1 MLIPLDEHH
10 LLVFWV
16 QVASLVLLARL
27 LGWGMRRIGMPG
39 IIGELTAGVILG
51 PSIFGNVWP
60 EGFEWYLPGEEL
72 QSGAILAVGWVGLA
86 FLLVVTGFETDLGL
100 ITKLGKSAAY
110 VTSGSLIFPV
120 FGGILLGA
128 TLPDYFFDLDKHP
141 RIVFLL
147 FIMLAVSVSSL
158 AVVAKILGDLGLM
171 RRDFGQIT
179 VAAGMANDII
189 GWVMLGIFSGLAA
202 SGRFDPFDLLTTV
215 GGLTIFIIFAFTVG
229 QKIIDVWL
237 RRMRRTQNPARGS
250 LTVLFTAALLFAI
263 TTQYIGIEAVLG
275 TFVAGVILNRSRF
288 FDHRALEFIE
298 YITVGFFAPLFFAL
312 AGLRVDLSELG
323 DTNTLIWAIVILAVA
338 MGMKFF
344 GTYWG
349 ALLADRTNRGA
360 LALGAGLNAR
370 GALEIVI
377 ATVALDLGVFNQT
390 SYTVIVLVPI
400 VTSLFASVALR
411 LIVRGWRGDP
421 GEIERLEREEALQE
435 NLLVNTSRILLP
447 SRGGRASIGA
457 AQVMQFAWP
466 LEAGATIFTVNQS
479 QGRLLTRFLRGGER
493 GDTRDRRQ
501 QLSRDLSEIDVTP
514 LLNVFYERKVE
525 HRTVRSPDVVDAI
538 VSESQ
543 LGYGVIGLGVAKNED
558 GVLSISSMA
567 EELLTVS
574 TLPILIVRPPSD
586 RHPAAFSRVL
596 VPASAR
602 STTRMACE
610 VAFSISSQLGT
621 QVTLAHIIEEKPA
634 RGAKKRSGS
643 ERASAGFLFPDL
655 RFHHG
660 GRRRSAD
667 SKSATAGHREVHQGE
682 EILDKTLMLAQEM
695 GVEARSVVHHSSTA
709 AEGIL
714 EVGETEEADLI
725 ILGAQLRRVN
735 NRLFLGHT
743 TEQVL
748 QESPNTV
755 VVVLTP
761 FDL

>member
-10 LLVFWV
+10 LLVFWI
-16 QVASLVLLARL
+16 QVASLVILARL

-39 IIGELTAGVILG
+39 IIGELAAGVILG
-51 PSIFGNVWP
+51 PSIFGKVWP
-60 EGFEWYLPGEEL
+60 DGFEWYLPGEEL
-72 QSGAILAVGWVGLA
+72 QSGALLAVGWVGLA

-100 ITKLGKSAAY
+100 ITKLGRPAVH
-110 VTSGSLIFPV
+110 VTVGSMLLPL
-120 FGGILLGA
+120 FGGIVLGGA
-128 TLPDYFFDLDKHP
+128 LPDSFLIAGEHP
-141 RIVFLL
+141 RIVFVL

-179 VAAGMANDII
+179 VAAGMANDVV

-202 SGRFDPFDLLTTV
+202 SGQFDPLDLLTTV
-215 GGLTIFIIFAFTVG
+215 GGLALFSVFAFTLG
-229 QKIIDVWL
+229 QKIVNMWL
-237 RRMRRTQNPARGS
+237 RRMRRTQNPSSGS
-250 LTVLFTAALLFAI
+250 LTVLFVTSLLFAVA
-263 TTQYIGIEAVLG
+263 TQYIGVEAVLG
-275 TFVAGVILNRSRF
+275 TFVAGVVLNRSRF

-312 AGLRVDLSELG
+312 AGLRVNLDALG
-323 DTNTLIWAIVILAVA
+323 NTNTLTWAIVVILVA
-338 MGMKFF
+338 MGLKFI

-349 ALLADRTNRGA
+349 ALLAERTNRGA

-377 ATVALDLGVFNQT
+377 ATVALDLSVFNET

-400 VTSLFASVALR
+400 VTSLFASIALR

-421 GEIERLEREEALQE
+421 GEIERLEREEALSG

-447 SRGGRASIGA
+447 TRGGRASIGA

-479 QGRLLTRFLRGGER
+479 QGRLLSRFLRGGGSGR
-493 GDTRDRRQ
+493 ASDSRQ
-501 QLSRDLSEIDVTP
+501 QPVRDLSEIDVTP
-514 LLNVFYERKVE
+514 IRNVLYEREVE

-543 LGYGVIGLGVAKNED
+543 LGYGVIGLGVARNEE

-567 EELLTVS
+567 EELLAVS

-596 VPASAR
+596 VPAAAR
-602 STTRMACE
+602 PTTRMACE
-610 VAFSISSQLGT
+610 VAFSISAQLGT
-621 QVTLAHIIEEKPA
+621 QVTLAYIVEEKSA
-634 RGAKKRSGS
+634 AGSRRRSAS
-643 ERASAGFLFPDL
+643 ERSPAGFLFPDL
-655 RFHHG
+655 RSQHRS
-660 GRRRSAD
+660 RRRSAARG
-667 SKSATAGHREVHQGE
+667 SSTAREVQQGE
-682 EILDKTLMLAQEM
+682 EILEKTLMLAQEM
-695 GVEARSVVHHSSTA
+695 GVEASRVVHHAPTA

-714 EVGETEEADLI
+714 AAGEAEEADLI
-725 ILGAQLRRVN
+725 ILGTQLRRVN
-735 NRLFLGHT
+735 NRLFLGT
-743 TEQVL
+743 TAEQVL
-748 QESPNTV
+748 QESPATV
-755 VVVLTP
+755 AVVLTP

>member
-10 LLVFWV
+10 LLVFWI
-16 QVASLVLLARL
+16 QVASLVILARL

-39 IIGELTAGVILG
+39 IIGELAAGVILG
-51 PSIFGNVWP
+51 PSIFGKVWP

-72 QSGAILAVGWVGLA
+72 QSGALLAVGWVGLA

-100 ITKLGKSAAY
+100 ITKLGRPAVH
-110 VTSGSLIFPV
+110 VTVGSMLLPL
-120 FGGILLGA
+120 FGGIVLGGA
-128 TLPDYFFDLDKHP
+128 LPDSFLVAGEHP
-141 RIVFLL
+141 RIVFVL

-179 VAAGMANDII
+179 VAAGMANDVV

-202 SGRFDPFDLLTTV
+202 SGQFDPVDLLTTV
-215 GGLTIFIIFAFTVG
+215 GGLALFSVFAFTLG
-229 QKIIDVWL
+229 QKIVNMWL
-237 RRMRRTQNPARGS
+237 RRMRRTQNPASGS
-250 LTVLFTAALLFAI
+250 LTVLFVTSLLFAVA
-263 TTQYIGIEAVLG
+263 TQYIGVEAVLG
-275 TFVAGVILNRSRF
+275 TFVAGVVLNRSRF

-312 AGLRVDLSELG
+312 AGLRVNLDALG
-323 DTNTLIWAIVILAVA
+323 NTNTLTWAIVVILVA
-338 MGMKFF
+338 MGLKFI

-349 ALLADRTNRGA
+349 ALLAERTNRGA

-377 ATVALDLGVFNQT
+377 ATVALDLSVFNET

-400 VTSLFASVALR
+400 VTSLFASIALR

-421 GEIERLEREEALQE
+421 GEIERLEREEALSE

-447 SRGGRASIGA
+447 TRGGRASIGA
-457 AQVMQFAWP
+457 AQVIQFAWP

-479 QGRLLTRFLRGGER
+479 QGRLLSRFLRGGGSSR
-493 GDTRDRRQ
+493 ASDSRQ
-501 QLSRDLSEIDVTP
+501 QPVRDLSEIDVTP
-514 LLNVFYERKVE
+514 LRNVLYEREVE

-543 LGYGVIGLGVAKNED
+543 LGYGVIGLGVARNEE

-567 EELLTVS
+567 EELLAVS
-574 TLPILIVRPPSD
+574 TLPILIVRPPGD

-596 VPASAR
+596 VPAAAKP
-602 STTRMACE
+602 TTRMACE
-610 VAFSISSQLGT
+610 VAFSISAQLGT
-621 QVTLAHIIEEKPA
+621 QVTLAYIVEEKSA
-634 RGAKKRSGS
+634 RGSRRRSGS
-643 ERASAGFLFPDL
+643 ERSTTGFLFPEF
-655 RFHHG
+655 RQQHG
-660 GRRRSAD
+660 SRRRSAARG
-667 SKSATAGHREVHQGE
+667 SSTAREVQQGE
-682 EILDKTLMLAQEM
+682 EILEKTLMLAQEM
-695 GVEARSVVHHSSTA
+695 GVEANRVVHHAATA

-714 EVGETEEADLI
+714 AAGEAEEADLI
-725 ILGAQLRRVN
+725 ILGTQLRRVN
-735 NRLFLGHT
+735 NRLFLGT
-743 TEQVL
+743 TAEQVL
-748 QESPNTV
+748 QESPATV
-755 VVVLTP
+755 AVVLTP

>member
-16 QVASLVLLARL
+16 QVASLVILARM

-39 IIGELTAGVILG
+39 IIGELAAGVILG
-51 PSIFGNVWP
+51 PSIFGKVWP

-72 QSGAILAVGWVGLA
+72 QSGALLAVGWVGLA

-100 ITKLGKSAAY
+100 ITKLGRPAVH
-110 VTSGSLIFPV
+110 VTVGSMLLPL
-120 FGGILLGA
+120 FGGIVLGGA
-128 TLPDYFFDLDKHP
+128 LPDSFLVEGEHP
-141 RIVFLL
+141 RIVFVL

-179 VAAGMANDII
+179 VAAGMANDVV

-202 SGRFDPFDLLTTV
+202 SGQFDPLDLLTTV
-215 GGLTIFIIFAFTVG
+215 GGLALFSVFAFTLG
-229 QKIIDVWL
+229 QKIVNMWL
-237 RRMRRTQNPARGS
+237 RRMRRTQNPASGS
-250 LTVLFTAALLFAI
+250 LTVLFVTSLLFAVA
-263 TTQYIGIEAVLG
+263 TQYIGVEAVLG
-275 TFVAGVILNRSRF
+275 TFVAGVVLNRSRF

-312 AGLRVDLSELG
+312 AGLRVNLDALG
-323 DTNTLIWAIVILAVA
+323 NTNTLTWAIVVILVA
-338 MGMKFF
+338 MGLKFI

-349 ALLADRTNRGA
+349 ALLAERTNRGA

-377 ATVALDLGVFNQT
+377 ATVALDLSVFNET

-400 VTSLFASVALR
+400 VTSLFASIALR

-421 GEIERLEREEALQE
+421 GEIERLEREEALSE

-447 SRGGRASIGA
+447 TRGGRASIGA

-479 QGRLLTRFLRGGER
+479 QGRLLSRFLRGGGSSR
-493 GDTRDRRQ
+493 ASDSRQ
-501 QLSRDLSEIDVTP
+501 QPVRDLSEIDVTP
-514 LLNVFYERKVE
+514 IRNVLYEREVE

-543 LGYGVIGLGVAKNED
+543 LGYGVIGLGVARNEE

-567 EELLTVS
+567 EELLAVS
-574 TLPILIVRPPSD
+574 TLPILIVRPPGD

-596 VPASAR
+596 VPAAAR
-602 STTRMACE
+602 PTTRMACE
-610 VAFSISSQLGT
+610 VAFSISAQLGT
-621 QVTLAHIIEEKPA
+621 QVTLAYIVEEKSA
-634 RGAKKRSGS
+634 AGSRRRSTS
-643 ERASAGFLFPDL
+643 ERSPAGFLFPDL
-655 RFHHG
+655 RSQQRA
-660 GRRRSAD
+660 RRRSAARG
-667 SKSATAGHREVHQGE
+667 SSTAREVQQGE
-682 EILDKTLMLAQEM
+682 EILEKTLMLAQEM
-695 GVEARSVVHHSSTA
+695 GVEANRVVHHAATA

-714 EVGETEEADLI
+714 AAGEAEEADLI
-725 ILGAQLRRVN
+725 ILGTQLRRVN
-735 NRLFLGHT
+735 NRLFLG
-743 TEQVL
+743 
-748 QESPNTV
+748 
-755 VVVLTP
+755 
-761 FDL
+761 DYG

>member
-16 QVASLVLLARL
+16 QVASLVILARM

-39 IIGELTAGVILG
+39 IIGELAAGVILG
-51 PSIFGNVWP
+51 PSIFGKVWP

-72 QSGAILAVGWVGLA
+72 QSGALLAVGWVGLA

-100 ITKLGKSAAY
+100 ITKLGRPAVH
-110 VTSGSLIFPV
+110 VTVGSMLLPL
-120 FGGILLGA
+120 FGGIVLGGA
-128 TLPDYFFDLDKHP
+128 LPDSFLVEGEHP
-141 RIVFLL
+141 RIVFVL

-179 VAAGMANDII
+179 VAAGMANDVV

-202 SGRFDPFDLLTTV
+202 SGQFDPLDLLTTV
-215 GGLTIFIIFAFTVG
+215 GGLALFSVFAFTLG
-229 QKIIDVWL
+229 QKIVNIWL
-237 RRMRRTQNPARGS
+237 RRMRRTQNPASGS
-250 LTVLFTAALLFAI
+250 LTVLFVTSLLFAVA
-263 TTQYIGIEAVLG
+263 TQYIGVEAVLG
-275 TFVAGVILNRSRF
+275 TFVAGVVLNRSRF

-312 AGLRVDLSELG
+312 AGLRVNLDALG
-323 DTNTLIWAIVILAVA
+323 NTNTLTWAIVVILVA
-338 MGMKFF
+338 MGLKFI

-349 ALLADRTNRGA
+349 ALLAERTNRGA

-377 ATVALDLGVFNQT
+377 ATVALDLSVFNET

-400 VTSLFASVALR
+400 VTSLFASIALR

-421 GEIERLEREEALQE
+421 GEIERLEREEALSE

-447 SRGGRASIGA
+447 TRGGRASIGA
-457 AQVMQFAWP
+457 AQVIQFAWP

-479 QGRLLTRFLRGGER
+479 QGRLLSRFLRGGGSSR
-493 GDTRDRRQ
+493 ASDSRQ
-501 QLSRDLSEIDVTP
+501 QPVRDLSEIDVTP
-514 LLNVFYERKVE
+514 LRNVLYEREVE

-543 LGYGVIGLGVAKNED
+543 LGYGVIGLGVARNEE

-567 EELLTVS
+567 EELLAVS
-574 TLPILIVRPPSD
+574 TLPILIVRPPGD

-596 VPASAR
+596 VPAAAKP
-602 STTRMACE
+602 TTRMACE
-610 VAFSISSQLGT
+610 VAFSISAQLGT
-621 QVTLAHIIEEKPA
+621 QVTLAYIVEEKSA
-634 RGAKKRSGS
+634 RGSRRRSGS
-643 ERASAGFLFPDL
+643 ERSTTGFLFPEF
-655 RFHHG
+655 RQQHG
-660 GRRRSAD
+660 SRRRSAARG
-667 SKSATAGHREVHQGE
+667 SSTAREVQQGE
-682 EILDKTLMLAQEM
+682 EILEKTLMLAQEM
-695 GVEARSVVHHSSTA
+695 GVEANRVVHHAATA

-714 EVGETEEADLI
+714 AAGEAEEADLI
-725 ILGAQLRRVN
+725 ILGTQLRRVN
-735 NRLFLGHT
+735 NRLFLGT
-743 TEQVL
+743 TAEQVL
-748 QESPNTV
+748 QESPATV
-755 VVVLTP
+755 AVVLTP

>member
-16 QVASLVLLARL
+16 QVASLVILARV

-39 IIGELTAGVILG
+39 IIGELAAGVILG
-51 PSIFGNVWP
+51 PSIFGKVWP

-72 QSGAILAVGWVGLA
+72 QSGALLAVGWVGLA

-100 ITKLGKSAAY
+100 ITKLGRPAVH
-110 VTSGSLIFPV
+110 VTVGSMLLPL
-120 FGGILLGA
+120 FGGIVLGGA
-128 TLPDYFFDLDKHP
+128 LPDSFLVAGEHP
-141 RIVFLL
+141 RIVFVL

-179 VAAGMANDII
+179 VAAGMANDVV

-202 SGRFDPFDLLTTV
+202 SGQFDPVDLLTTV
-215 GGLTIFIIFAFTVG
+215 GGLALFSVFSFTLG
-229 QKIIDVWL
+229 QKIVNIWL
-237 RRMRRTQNPARGS
+237 RRMRRTQNPASGS
-250 LTVLFTAALLFAI
+250 LTVLFVTSLLFAVA
-263 TTQYIGIEAVLG
+263 TQYIGVEAVLG
-275 TFVAGVILNRSRF
+275 TFVAGVVLNRSRF

-312 AGLRVDLSELG
+312 AGLRVNLDALG
-323 DTNTLIWAIVILAVA
+323 NTNTLTWAIVVILVA
-338 MGMKFF
+338 MGLKFI

-349 ALLADRTNRGA
+349 ALLAERTNRGA

-377 ATVALDLGVFNQT
+377 ATVALDLSVFNET

-400 VTSLFASVALR
+400 VTSLFASIALR

-421 GEIERLEREEALQE
+421 GEIERLEREEALSE

-447 SRGGRASIGA
+447 TRGGRASIGA

-479 QGRLLTRFLRGGER
+479 QGRLLSRFLRGGGSGR
-493 GDTRDRRQ
+493 ASDSRQ
-501 QLSRDLSEIDVTP
+501 QPVRDLSEIDVTP
-514 LLNVFYERKVE
+514 IRNVLYEREVE

-543 LGYGVIGLGVAKNED
+543 LGYGVIGLGVARNEE

-567 EELLTVS
+567 EELLAVS
-574 TLPILIVRPPSD
+574 TLPILIVRPPGD

-596 VPASAR
+596 VPAAAR
-602 STTRMACE
+602 PTTRMACE
-610 VAFSISSQLGT
+610 VAFSISAQLGT
-621 QVTLAHIIEEKPA
+621 QVTLAYIVEEKSA
-634 RGAKKRSGS
+634 AGSRRRSTS
-643 ERASAGFLFPDL
+643 ERSPASFLFPDL
-655 RFHHG
+655 RSQQRA
-660 GRRRSAD
+660 RRRSAARG
-667 SKSATAGHREVHQGE
+667 SSTAREVQQGE
-682 EILDKTLMLAQEM
+682 EILEKTLMLAQEM
-695 GVEARSVVHHSSTA
+695 GVEANRVVHHAATA

-714 EVGETEEADLI
+714 AAGEAEEADLI
-725 ILGAQLRRVN
+725 ILGTQLRRVN
-735 NRLFLGHT
+735 NRLFLGT
-743 TEQVL
+743 TAEQVL
-748 QESPNTV
+748 QESPATV
-755 VVVLTP
+755 AVVLTP

>member
-16 QVASLVLLARL
+16 QVASLVILARM

-39 IIGELTAGVILG
+39 IIGELAAGVILG
-51 PSIFGNVWP
+51 PSIFGKVWP

-72 QSGAILAVGWVGLA
+72 QSGALLAVGWVGLA

-100 ITKLGKSAAY
+100 ITKLGRPAVH
-110 VTSGSLIFPV
+110 VTVGSMLLPL
-120 FGGILLGA
+120 FGGIVLGGA
-128 TLPDYFFDLDKHP
+128 LPDSFLVEGEHP
-141 RIVFLL
+141 RIVFVL

-179 VAAGMANDII
+179 VAAGMANDVV

-202 SGRFDPFDLLTTV
+202 SGQFDPLDLLTTV
-215 GGLTIFIIFAFTVG
+215 GGLALFSVFAFTLG
-229 QKIIDVWL
+229 QKIVNIWL
-237 RRMRRTQNPARGS
+237 RRMRRTQNPASGS
-250 LTVLFTAALLFAI
+250 LTVLFVTSLLFAVA
-263 TTQYIGIEAVLG
+263 TQYIGVEAVLG
-275 TFVAGVILNRSRF
+275 TFVAGVVLNRSRF

-312 AGLRVDLSELG
+312 AGLRVNLDALG
-323 DTNTLIWAIVILAVA
+323 NTNTLTWAIVVILVA
-338 MGMKFF
+338 MGLKFI

-349 ALLADRTNRGA
+349 ALLAERTNRGA

-377 ATVALDLGVFNQT
+377 ATVALDLSVFNET

-400 VTSLFASVALR
+400 VTSLFASIALR

-421 GEIERLEREEALQE
+421 GEIERLEREEALSE

-447 SRGGRASIGA
+447 TRGGRASIGA

-479 QGRLLTRFLRGGER
+479 QGRLLSRFLRGGGSGR
-493 GDTRDRRQ
+493 ASDSRQ
-501 QLSRDLSEIDVTP
+501 QPVRDLSEIDVTP
-514 LLNVFYERKVE
+514 LRNVLYEREVE

-543 LGYGVIGLGVAKNED
+543 LGYGVIGLGVARNEE

-567 EELLTVS
+567 EELLAVS
-574 TLPILIVRPPSD
+574 TLPILIVRPPGD
-586 RHPAAFSRVL
+586 RHPAAFSKVL
-596 VPASAR
+596 VPAAAKP
-602 STTRMACE
+602 TTRMACE
-610 VAFSISSQLGT
+610 VAFSISAQLGT
-621 QVTLAHIIEEKPA
+621 QVTLAYIVEEKSA
-634 RGAKKRSGS
+634 RGSRRRSGS
-643 ERASAGFLFPDL
+643 ERSTTGFLFPEF
-655 RFHHG
+655 RQQHG
-660 GRRRSAD
+660 SRRRSAARG
-667 SKSATAGHREVHQGE
+667 SSTAREVQQGE
-682 EILDKTLMLAQEM
+682 EILEKTLMLAQEM
-695 GVEARSVVHHSSTA
+695 GVEANRVVHHAATA

-714 EVGETEEADLI
+714 AAGEAEEADLI
-725 ILGAQLRRVN
+725 ILGTQLRRVN
-735 NRLFLGHT
+735 NRLFLGT
-743 TEQVL
+743 TAEQVL
-748 QESPNTV
+748 QESPATV
-755 VVVLTP
+755 AVVLTP

>member
-16 QVASLVLLARL
+16 QVASLVILARM

-39 IIGELTAGVILG
+39 IIGELAAGVILG
-51 PSIFGNVWP
+51 PSIFGKVWP

-72 QSGAILAVGWVGLA
+72 QSGALLAVGWVGLA

-100 ITKLGKSAAY
+100 ITKLGRPAIH
-110 VTSGSLIFPV
+110 VTVGSMLLPL
-120 FGGILLGA
+120 FGGIVLGGA
-128 TLPDYFFDLDKHP
+128 LPDSFLVAGEHP
-141 RIVFLL
+141 RIVFVL

-179 VAAGMANDII
+179 VAAGMANDVV

-202 SGRFDPFDLLTTV
+202 SGQFDPLDLLTTV
-215 GGLTIFIIFAFTVG
+215 GGLALFSVFAFTLG
-229 QKIIDVWL
+229 QKIVNIWL
-237 RRMRRTQNPARGS
+237 RRMRRTQNPASGS
-250 LTVLFTAALLFAI
+250 LTVLFVTSLLFAVA
-263 TTQYIGIEAVLG
+263 TQYIGVEAVLG
-275 TFVAGVILNRSRF
+275 TFVAGVVLNRSRF

-312 AGLRVDLSELG
+312 AGLRVNLDALG
-323 DTNTLIWAIVILAVA
+323 NTNTLTWAIVVILVA
-338 MGMKFF
+338 MGLKFI

-349 ALLADRTNRGA
+349 ALLAERTNRGA

-377 ATVALDLGVFNQT
+377 ATVALDLSVFNET

-400 VTSLFASVALR
+400 VTSLFASIALR

-421 GEIERLEREEALQE
+421 GEIERLEREEALSE

-447 SRGGRASIGA
+447 TRGGRASIGA

-479 QGRLLTRFLRGGER
+479 QGRLLSRFLRGGGSGR
-493 GDTRDRRQ
+493 ASDSRQ
-501 QLSRDLSEIDVTP
+501 QPVRDLSEIDVTP
-514 LLNVFYERKVE
+514 LRNVLYEREVE

-543 LGYGVIGLGVAKNED
+543 LGYGVIGLGVARNEE

-567 EELLTVS
+567 EELLAVS
-574 TLPILIVRPPSD
+574 TLPILIVRPPGD
-586 RHPAAFSRVL
+586 RHPAAFSKVL
-596 VPASAR
+596 VPAAAKP
-602 STTRMACE
+602 TTRMACE
-610 VAFSISSQLGT
+610 VAFSISAQLGT
-621 QVTLAHIIEEKPA
+621 QVTLAYIVEEKSA
-634 RGAKKRSGS
+634 RGSRRRSGS
-643 ERASAGFLFPDL
+643 ERSTTGFLFPEF
-655 RFHHG
+655 RQQHG
-660 GRRRSAD
+660 SRRRSAARG
-667 SKSATAGHREVHQGE
+667 SSTAREVQQGE
-682 EILDKTLMLAQEM
+682 EILEKTLMLAQEM
-695 GVEARSVVHHSSTA
+695 GVEANRVVHHAATA

-714 EVGETEEADLI
+714 AAGEAEEADLI
-725 ILGAQLRRVN
+725 ILGTQLRRVN
-735 NRLFLGHT
+735 NRLFLGT
-743 TEQVL
+743 TAEQVL
-748 QESPNTV
+748 QESPATV
-755 VVVLTP
+755 AVVLTP

>member
-10 LLVFWV
+10 LLVFWI
-16 QVASLVLLARL
+16 QVASLVILARL

-39 IIGELTAGVILG
+39 IIGELAAGVILG
-51 PSIFGNVWP
+51 PSIFGKVWP

-72 QSGAILAVGWVGLA
+72 QSGALLAVGWVGLA

-100 ITKLGKSAAY
+100 ITKLGRPAIH
-110 VTSGSLIFPV
+110 VTVGSMLLPL
-120 FGGILLGA
+120 FGGIVLGGA
-128 TLPDYFFDLDKHP
+128 LPDSFLVAGEHP
-141 RIVFLL
+141 RIVFVL

-179 VAAGMANDII
+179 VAAGMANDVV

-202 SGRFDPFDLLTTV
+202 SGQFDPVDLLTTV
-215 GGLTIFIIFAFTVG
+215 GGLALFSVFAFTLG
-229 QKIIDVWL
+229 QKIVNMWL
-237 RRMRRTQNPARGS
+237 RRMRRTQNPSSGS
-250 LTVLFTAALLFAI
+250 LTVLFVTSLLFAVA
-263 TTQYIGIEAVLG
+263 TQYIGVEAVLG
-275 TFVAGVILNRSRF
+275 TFVAGVVLNRSRF

-312 AGLRVDLSELG
+312 AGLRVNLDALG
-323 DTNTLIWAIVILAVA
+323 NTNTLTWAIVVILVA
-338 MGMKFF
+338 MGLKFI

-349 ALLADRTNRGA
+349 ALLAERTNRGA

-377 ATVALDLGVFNQT
+377 ATVALDLSVFNET

-400 VTSLFASVALR
+400 VTSLFASIALR

-421 GEIERLEREEALQE
+421 GEIERLEREEALSE

-447 SRGGRASIGA
+447 TRGGRASIGA

-479 QGRLLTRFLRGGER
+479 QGRLLSRFLRGGGSGR
-493 GDTRDRRQ
+493 ASDSRQ
-501 QLSRDLSEIDVTP
+501 QPVRDLSEIDVTP
-514 LLNVFYERKVE
+514 IRNVLYEREVE

-543 LGYGVIGLGVAKNED
+543 LGYGVIGLGVARNEE

-567 EELLTVS
+567 EELLAVS
-574 TLPILIVRPPSD
+574 TLPILIVRPPRD

-596 VPASAR
+596 VPAAAR
-602 STTRMACE
+602 PTTRMACE
-610 VAFSISSQLGT
+610 VAFSISAQLGT
-621 QVTLAHIIEEKPA
+621 QVTLAYIVEEKSA
-634 RGAKKRSGS
+634 AGSRRRSAS
-643 ERASAGFLFPDL
+643 ERSPAGFLFPDL
-655 RFHHG
+655 RSQQRA
-660 GRRRSAD
+660 RRRSAGRG
-667 SKSATAGHREVHQGE
+667 SSTAREVQQGE
-682 EILDKTLMLAQEM
+682 EILEKTLMLAQEM
-695 GVEARSVVHHSSTA
+695 GVEASRVVHHAATA

-714 EVGETEEADLI
+714 AAGEAEEADLI
-725 ILGAQLRRVN
+725 ILGTQLRRVN
-735 NRLFLGHT
+735 NRLFLGT
-743 TEQVL
+743 TAEQVL
-748 QESPNTV
+748 QESPATV
-755 VVVLTP
+755 AVVLTP

>member
-16 QVASLVLLARL
+16 QIASLVILARL

-39 IIGELTAGVILG
+39 IIGELAAGVVLG
-51 PSIFGNVWP
+51 PSIFGKVWP

-72 QSGAILAVGWVGLA
+72 QSGALLAVGWVGLA

-110 VTSGSLIFPV
+110 VTFGSLLFPL
-120 FGGILLGA
+120 FGGIMLGA
-128 TLPDYFFDLDKHP
+128 TLPDTFLMPDEQP
-141 RIVFLL
+141 RIVFVL

-179 VAAGMANDII
+179 VAAGMANDVI

-202 SGRFDPFDLLTTV
+202 SGQFDPLDLLTTV
-215 GGLTIFIIFAFTVG
+215 GGLLIFSVFAFTLG
-229 QKIIDVWL
+229 QKILDAWL
-237 RRMRRTQNPARGS
+237 RRVRRSQNPASGS
-250 LTVLFTAALLFAI
+250 LTILFATALLFAVA
-263 TTQYIGIEAVLG
+263 TQYIGVEAVLG
-275 TFVAGVILNRSRF
+275 TFVAGVVLNRSRF

-312 AGLRVDLSELG
+312 AGLRVNLGELG
-323 DTNTLIWAIVILAVA
+323 NTTTLTWAIVIIAVA
-338 MGMKFF
+338 MGVKFF

-349 ALLADRTNRGA
+349 ALLAERTTRGA

-377 ATVALDLGVFNQT
+377 ATVALDLKVFNET

-411 LIVRGWRGDP
+411 LVVRGWRGDP
-421 GEIERLEREEALQE
+421 GEIERLEREEALSE

-466 LEAGATIFTVNQS
+466 LEAGATILTVNQS

-493 GDTRDRRQ
+493 GDASGKLVRPA
-501 QLSRDLSEIDVTP
+501 LDLSEIDITP
-514 LLNVFYERKVE
+514 LLNVFYERKVD

-543 LGYGVIGLGVAKNED
+543 LGYGVIGLGVAKNEE
-558 GVLSISSMA
+558 GVLAISDMA
-567 EELLTVS
+567 EELLAVS

-586 RHPAAFSRVL
+586 RPPAAFSRVL
-596 VPASAR
+596 VPAAAR
-602 STTRMACE
+602 PTTRMACE
-610 VAFSISSQLGT
+610 VAFSISAQLGT
-621 QVTLAHIIEEKPA
+621 QVTLAHIVEDKPA
-634 RGAKKRSGS
+634 RVARRRS
-643 ERASAGFLFPDL
+643 FPDL
-655 RFHHG
+655 RAQQG
-660 GRRRSAD
+660 ARRRS
-667 SKSATAGHREVHQGE
+667 SAAREASSARDVQQGE
-682 EILDKTLMLAQEM
+682 EILGKTLMLAQEM
-695 GVEARSVVHHSSTA
+695 GVEARSTVHHSSTA

-714 EVGETEEADLI
+714 EAGEAEEADLI

-735 NRLFLGHT
+735 NRLFLGST
-743 TEQVL
+743 AEQVL
-748 QESPNTV
+748 QESPATV
-755 VVVLTP
+755 AVVLTP

>member
-16 QVASLVLLARL
+16 QVASLVILARV

-39 IIGELTAGVILG
+39 IIGELAAGVILG
-51 PSIFGNVWP
+51 PSIFGKVWP

-72 QSGAILAVGWVGLA
+72 QSGALLAVGWVGLA

-100 ITKLGKSAAY
+100 ITKLGRPAVH
-110 VTSGSLIFPV
+110 VTVGSMLLPL
-120 FGGILLGA
+120 FGGIVLGGA
-128 TLPDYFFDLDKHP
+128 LPNSFLVAGEHP
-141 RIVFLL
+141 RIVFVL

-179 VAAGMANDII
+179 VAAGMANDVV

-202 SGRFDPFDLLTTV
+202 SGQFDPLDLLTTV
-215 GGLTIFIIFAFTVG
+215 GGLALFSVFAFTLG
-229 QKIIDVWL
+229 QKIVNMWL
-237 RRMRRTQNPARGS
+237 RRMRRTQNPSSGS
-250 LTVLFTAALLFAI
+250 LTVLFVTSLLFAVA
-263 TTQYIGIEAVLG
+263 TQYIGVEAVLG
-275 TFVAGVILNRSRF
+275 TFVAGVVLNRSRF

-312 AGLRVDLSELG
+312 AGLRVNLDALG
-323 DTNTLIWAIVILAVA
+323 NTNTLTWAIVVILVA
-338 MGMKFF
+338 MGLKFI

-349 ALLADRTNRGA
+349 ALLAERTNRGA

-377 ATVALDLGVFNQT
+377 ATVALDLSVFNET

-400 VTSLFASVALR
+400 VTSLFASIALR

-421 GEIERLEREEALQE
+421 GEIERLEREEALSE

-447 SRGGRASIGA
+447 TRGGRASIGA

-479 QGRLLTRFLRGGER
+479 QGRLLSRFLRGGGSGR
-493 GDTRDRRQ
+493 ASDSRQ
-501 QLSRDLSEIDVTP
+501 QPVRDLSEIDVTP
-514 LLNVFYERKVE
+514 LRNVLYEREVE

-543 LGYGVIGLGVAKNED
+543 LGYGVIGLGVARNEE

-567 EELLTVS
+567 EELLAVS
-574 TLPILIVRPPSD
+574 TLPILIVRPPGD
-586 RHPAAFSRVL
+586 RHPAAFSKVL
-596 VPASAR
+596 VPAAAR
-602 STTRMACE
+602 PATRMACE
-610 VAFSISSQLGT
+610 VAFSISAQLGT
-621 QVTLAHIIEEKPA
+621 QVTLAYIVEEKSA
-634 RGAKKRSGS
+634 AGSRRRSAS
-643 ERASAGFLFPDL
+643 ERSPAGFLFPDL
-655 RFHHG
+655 LSQHRA
-660 GRRRSAD
+660 RRRSAARG
-667 SKSATAGHREVHQGE
+667 SNTAREVQQGE
-682 EILDKTLMLAQEM
+682 EILEKTLMLAQEM
-695 GVEARSVVHHSSTA
+695 GVEANRVVHHAATA

-714 EVGETEEADLI
+714 AAGEAEEADLI
-725 ILGAQLRRVN
+725 ILGTQLRRVN
-735 NRLFLGHT
+735 NRLFLGT
-743 TEQVL
+743 TAEQVL
-748 QESPNTV
+748 QESPATV
-755 VVVLTP
+755 AVVLTP

>member
-10 LLVFWV
+10 LLVFWI
-16 QVASLVLLARL
+16 QVASLVILARL

-39 IIGELTAGVILG
+39 IIGELAAGVILG
-51 PSIFGNVWP
+51 PSIFGKVWP

-72 QSGAILAVGWVGLA
+72 QSGALLAVGWVGLA

-100 ITKLGKSAAY
+100 ITKLGRPAIH
-110 VTSGSLIFPV
+110 VTVGSMLLPL
-120 FGGILLGA
+120 FGGIVLGGA
-128 TLPDYFFDLDKHP
+128 LPDSFLVAGEHP
-141 RIVFLL
+141 RIVFVL

-179 VAAGMANDII
+179 VAAGMANDVV

-202 SGRFDPFDLLTTV
+202 SGQFDPLDLLTTV
-215 GGLTIFIIFAFTVG
+215 GGLALFSVFAFTLG
-229 QKIIDVWL
+229 QKIVNMWL
-237 RRMRRTQNPARGS
+237 RRMRRTQNPASGS
-250 LTVLFTAALLFAI
+250 LTVLFVTSLLFAVA
-263 TTQYIGIEAVLG
+263 TQYIGVEAVLG
-275 TFVAGVILNRSRF
+275 TFVAGVVLNRSRF

-312 AGLRVDLSELG
+312 AGLRVNLDALG
-323 DTNTLIWAIVILAVA
+323 NTNTLTWAIVVILVA
-338 MGMKFF
+338 MGLKFI

-349 ALLADRTNRGA
+349 ALLAERTNRGA

-377 ATVALDLGVFNQT
+377 ATVALDLSVFNET

-400 VTSLFASVALR
+400 VTSLFASIALR

-421 GEIERLEREEALQE
+421 GEIERLEREEALSE

-447 SRGGRASIGA
+447 TRGGRASIGA
-457 AQVMQFAWP
+457 AQVIQFAWP

-479 QGRLLTRFLRGGER
+479 QGRLLSRFLRGGGSGR
-493 GDTRDRRQ
+493 ASDSRQ
-501 QLSRDLSEIDVTP
+501 QPVRDLSEIDVTP
-514 LLNVFYERKVE
+514 LRNVLYEREVE

-543 LGYGVIGLGVAKNED
+543 LGYGVIGLGVARNEE

-567 EELLTVS
+567 EELLAVS
-574 TLPILIVRPPSD
+574 TLPILIVRPPGD

-596 VPASAR
+596 VPAAAKP
-602 STTRMACE
+602 TTRMACE
-610 VAFSISSQLGT
+610 VAFSISAQLGT
-621 QVTLAHIIEEKPA
+621 QVTLAYIVEEKSA
-634 RGAKKRSGS
+634 RGSRRRSGS
-643 ERASAGFLFPDL
+643 ERSTTGFLFPEF
-655 RFHHG
+655 RQQHG
-660 GRRRSAD
+660 SRRRSAARG
-667 SKSATAGHREVHQGE
+667 SSTAREVQQGE
-682 EILDKTLMLAQEM
+682 EILEKTLMLAQEM
-695 GVEARSVVHHSSTA
+695 GVEANRVVHHAATA

-714 EVGETEEADLI
+714 AAGEAEEADLI
-725 ILGAQLRRVN
+725 ILGTQLRRVN
-735 NRLFLGHT
+735 NRLFLGT
-743 TEQVL
+743 TAEQVL
-748 QESPNTV
+748 QESPATV
-755 VVVLTP
+755 AVVLTP

>member
-16 QVASLVLLARL
+16 QVASLVILARM

-39 IIGELTAGVILG
+39 IIGELAAGVILG
-51 PSIFGNVWP
+51 PSIFGKVWP

-72 QSGAILAVGWVGLA
+72 QSGALLAVGWVGLA

-100 ITKLGKSAAY
+100 ITKLGRPAVH
-110 VTSGSLIFPV
+110 VTVGSMLLPL
-120 FGGILLGA
+120 FGGIVLGGA
-128 TLPDYFFDLDKHP
+128 LPDSFLVAGEHP
-141 RIVFLL
+141 RIVFVL

-179 VAAGMANDII
+179 VAAGMANDVV

-202 SGRFDPFDLLTTV
+202 SGQFDPLDLLTTV
-215 GGLTIFIIFAFTVG
+215 GGLALFSVFAFTLG
-229 QKIIDVWL
+229 QKIVNIWL
-237 RRMRRTQNPARGS
+237 RRMRRTQNPASGS
-250 LTVLFTAALLFAI
+250 LTVLFVTSLLFAVA
-263 TTQYIGIEAVLG
+263 TQYIGVEAVLG
-275 TFVAGVILNRSRF
+275 TFVAGVVLNRSRF

-312 AGLRVDLSELG
+312 AGLRVNLDALG
-323 DTNTLIWAIVILAVA
+323 NTNTLTWAIVVILVA
-338 MGMKFF
+338 MGLKFI

-349 ALLADRTNRGA
+349 ALLAERTNRGA

-377 ATVALDLGVFNQT
+377 ATVALDLSVFNET

-400 VTSLFASVALR
+400 VTSLFASIALR

-421 GEIERLEREEALQE
+421 GEIERLEREEALSE

-447 SRGGRASIGA
+447 TRGGRASIGA

-479 QGRLLTRFLRGGER
+479 QGRLLSRFLRGGGSSR
-493 GDTRDRRQ
+493 ASDSRQ
-501 QLSRDLSEIDVTP
+501 QPVRDLSEIDVTP
-514 LLNVFYERKVE
+514 IRNVLYEREVE

-543 LGYGVIGLGVAKNED
+543 LGYGVIGLGVARNEE

-567 EELLTVS
+567 EELLAVS
-574 TLPILIVRPPSD
+574 TLPILIVRPPGD

-596 VPASAR
+596 VPAAAR
-602 STTRMACE
+602 PTTRMACE
-610 VAFSISSQLGT
+610 VAFSISAQLGT
-621 QVTLAHIIEEKPA
+621 QVTLAYIVEEKSA
-634 RGAKKRSGS
+634 AGSRRRSTS
-643 ERASAGFLFPDL
+643 ERSPAGFLFPDL
-655 RFHHG
+655 RSQQRA
-660 GRRRSAD
+660 RRRSAARG
-667 SKSATAGHREVHQGE
+667 SSTAREVQQGE
-682 EILDKTLMLAQEM
+682 EILEKTLMLAQEM
-695 GVEARSVVHHSSTA
+695 GVEANRVVHHAATA

-714 EVGETEEADLI
+714 AAGEAEEADLI
-725 ILGAQLRRVN
+725 ILGTQLRRVN
-735 NRLFLGHT
+735 NRLFLGT
-743 TEQVL
+743 TAEQVL
-748 QESPNTV
+748 QESPATV
-755 VVVLTP
+755 AVVLTP

>member
-16 QVASLVLLARL
+16 QVASLVILARM

-39 IIGELTAGVILG
+39 IIGELAAGVILG
-51 PSIFGNVWP
+51 PSIFGKVWP

-72 QSGAILAVGWVGLA
+72 QSGALLAVGWVGLA

-100 ITKLGKSAAY
+100 ITKLGRPAVH
-110 VTSGSLIFPV
+110 VTVGSMLLPL
-120 FGGILLGA
+120 FGGIVLGGA
-128 TLPDYFFDLDKHP
+128 LPDSFLVEGEHP
-141 RIVFLL
+141 RIVFVL

-179 VAAGMANDII
+179 VAAGMANDVV

-202 SGRFDPFDLLTTV
+202 SGQFDPVDLLTTV
-215 GGLTIFIIFAFTVG
+215 GGLALFSVFAFTLG
-229 QKIIDVWL
+229 QKIVNMWL
-237 RRMRRTQNPARGS
+237 RRMRRTQNPASGS
-250 LTVLFTAALLFAI
+250 LTVLFVTSLLFAVA
-263 TTQYIGIEAVLG
+263 TQYIGVEAVLG
-275 TFVAGVILNRSRF
+275 TFVAGVVLNRSRF

-312 AGLRVDLSELG
+312 AGLRVNLDALG
-323 DTNTLIWAIVILAVA
+323 NTNTLTWAIVVILVA
-338 MGMKFF
+338 MGLKFI

-349 ALLADRTNRGA
+349 ALLAERTNRGA

-377 ATVALDLGVFNQT
+377 ATVALDLSVFNET

-400 VTSLFASVALR
+400 VTSLFASIALR

-421 GEIERLEREEALQE
+421 GEIERLEREEALSE

-447 SRGGRASIGA
+447 TRGGRASIGA
-457 AQVMQFAWP
+457 AQVIQFAWP

-479 QGRLLTRFLRGGER
+479 QGRLLSRFLRGGGSGR
-493 GDTRDRRQ
+493 ASDSRQ
-501 QLSRDLSEIDVTP
+501 QPVRDLSEIDVTP
-514 LLNVFYERKVE
+514 LRNVLYEREVE

-543 LGYGVIGLGVAKNED
+543 LGYGVIGLGVARNEE

-567 EELLTVS
+567 EELLAVS
-574 TLPILIVRPPSD
+574 TLPILIVRPPGD

-596 VPASAR
+596 VPAAAKP
-602 STTRMACE
+602 TTRMACE
-610 VAFSISSQLGT
+610 VAFSISAQLGT
-621 QVTLAHIIEEKPA
+621 QVTLAYIVEEKSA
-634 RGAKKRSGS
+634 RGSRRRSGS
-643 ERASAGFLFPDL
+643 ERSTTGFLFPEF
-655 RFHHG
+655 RQQHG
-660 GRRRSAD
+660 SRRRSAARG
-667 SKSATAGHREVHQGE
+667 SSTAREVQQGE
-682 EILDKTLMLAQEM
+682 EILEKTLMLAQEM
-695 GVEARSVVHHSSTA
+695 GVEANRVVHHAATA

-714 EVGETEEADLI
+714 AAGEAEEADLI
-725 ILGAQLRRVN
+725 ILGTQLRRVN
-735 NRLFLGHT
+735 NRLFLGT
-743 TEQVL
+743 TAEQVL
-748 QESPNTV
+748 QESPATV
-755 VVVLTP
+755 AVVLTP

>member
-16 QVASLVLLARL
+16 QVASLVILARM

-39 IIGELTAGVILG
+39 IIGELAAGVILG
-51 PSIFGNVWP
+51 PSIFGKVWP

-72 QSGAILAVGWVGLA
+72 QSGALLAVGWVGLA

-100 ITKLGKSAAY
+100 ITKLGRPAVH
-110 VTSGSLIFPV
+110 VTVGSMLLPL
-120 FGGILLGA
+120 FGGIVLGGA
-128 TLPDYFFDLDKHP
+128 LPDSFLVEGEHP
-141 RIVFLL
+141 RIVFVL

-179 VAAGMANDII
+179 VAAGMANDVV

-202 SGRFDPFDLLTTV
+202 SGQFDPLDLLTTV
-215 GGLTIFIIFAFTVG
+215 GGLALFSVFAFTLG
-229 QKIIDVWL
+229 QKIVNMWL
-237 RRMRRTQNPARGS
+237 RRMRRTQNPSSGS
-250 LTVLFTAALLFAI
+250 LTVLFVTSLLFAVA
-263 TTQYIGIEAVLG
+263 TQYIGVEAVLG
-275 TFVAGVILNRSRF
+275 TFVAGVVLNRSRF

-312 AGLRVDLSELG
+312 AGLRVNLDALG
-323 DTNTLIWAIVILAVA
+323 NTNTLTWAIVVILVA
-338 MGMKFF
+338 MGLKFI

-349 ALLADRTNRGA
+349 ALLAERTNRGA

-377 ATVALDLGVFNQT
+377 ATVALDLSVFNET

-400 VTSLFASVALR
+400 VTSLFASIALR

-421 GEIERLEREEALQE
+421 GEIERLEREEALSE

-447 SRGGRASIGA
+447 TRGGRASIGA

-479 QGRLLTRFLRGGER
+479 QGRLLSRFLRGGGSGR
-493 GDTRDRRQ
+493 ASDSRQ
-501 QLSRDLSEIDVTP
+501 QPVRDLSEIDVTP
-514 LLNVFYERKVE
+514 IRNVLYEREVE

-543 LGYGVIGLGVAKNED
+543 LGYGVIGLGVARNEE

-567 EELLTVS
+567 EELLAVS
-574 TLPILIVRPPSD
+574 TLPILIVRPPGD

-596 VPASAR
+596 VPAAAR
-602 STTRMACE
+602 PTTRMACE
-610 VAFSISSQLGT
+610 VAFSISAQLGT
-621 QVTLAHIIEEKPA
+621 QVTLAYIVEEKSA
-634 RGAKKRSGS
+634 AGSRRRSTS
-643 ERASAGFLFPDL
+643 ERSPAGFLFPDL
-655 RFHHG
+655 RSQQRA
-660 GRRRSAD
+660 RRRSAARG
-667 SKSATAGHREVHQGE
+667 SSTAREVQQGE
-682 EILDKTLMLAQEM
+682 EILEKTLMLAQEM
-695 GVEARSVVHHSSTA
+695 GVEANRVVHHAATA

-714 EVGETEEADLI
+714 AAGEAEEADLI
-725 ILGAQLRRVN
+725 ILGTQLRRVN
-735 NRLFLGHT
+735 NRLFLGT
-743 TEQVL
+743 TAEQVL
-748 QESPNTV
+748 QESPATV
-755 VVVLTP
+755 AVVLTP

>member
-10 LLVFWV
+10 LLVFWI
-16 QVASLVLLARL
+16 QVASLVILARL

-39 IIGELTAGVILG
+39 IIGELAAGVILG
-51 PSIFGNVWP
+51 PSIFGKVWP

-72 QSGAILAVGWVGLA
+72 QSGALLAVGWVGLA

-100 ITKLGKSAAY
+100 ITKLGRPAIH
-110 VTSGSLIFPV
+110 VTVGSMLLPL
-120 FGGILLGA
+120 FGGIVLGGA
-128 TLPDYFFDLDKHP
+128 LPDSFLVAGEHP
-141 RIVFLL
+141 RIVFVL

-179 VAAGMANDII
+179 VAAGMANDVV

-202 SGRFDPFDLLTTV
+202 SGQFDPVDLLTTV
-215 GGLTIFIIFAFTVG
+215 GGLALFSVFAFTLG
-229 QKIIDVWL
+229 QKIVNMWL
-237 RRMRRTQNPARGS
+237 RRMRRTQNPASGS
-250 LTVLFTAALLFAI
+250 LTVLFVTSLLFAVA
-263 TTQYIGIEAVLG
+263 TQYIGVEAVLG
-275 TFVAGVILNRSRF
+275 TFVAGVVLNRSRF

-312 AGLRVDLSELG
+312 AGLRVNLDALG
-323 DTNTLIWAIVILAVA
+323 NTNTLTWAIVVILVA
-338 MGMKFF
+338 MGLKFI

-349 ALLADRTNRGA
+349 ALLAERTNRGA

-377 ATVALDLGVFNQT
+377 ATVALDLSVFNET

-400 VTSLFASVALR
+400 VTSLFASIALR

-421 GEIERLEREEALQE
+421 GEIERLEREEALSE

-447 SRGGRASIGA
+447 TRGGRASIGA
-457 AQVMQFAWP
+457 AQVIQFAWP

-479 QGRLLTRFLRGGER
+479 QGRLLSRFLRGGGSGR
-493 GDTRDRRQ
+493 ASDSRQ
-501 QLSRDLSEIDVTP
+501 QPVRDLSEIDVTP
-514 LLNVFYERKVE
+514 LRNVLYEREVE

-543 LGYGVIGLGVAKNED
+543 LGYGVIGLGVARNEE

-567 EELLTVS
+567 EELLAVS
-574 TLPILIVRPPSD
+574 TLPILIVRPPGD

-596 VPASAR
+596 VPAAAKP
-602 STTRMACE
+602 TTRMACE
-610 VAFSISSQLGT
+610 VAFSISAQLGT
-621 QVTLAHIIEEKPA
+621 QVTLAYIVEEKSA
-634 RGAKKRSGS
+634 RGSRRRSGS
-643 ERASAGFLFPDL
+643 ERSTTGFLFPEF
-655 RFHHG
+655 RQQHG
-660 GRRRSAD
+660 SRRRSAARG
-667 SKSATAGHREVHQGE
+667 SSTAREVQQGE
-682 EILDKTLMLAQEM
+682 EILEKTLMLAQEM
-695 GVEARSVVHHSSTA
+695 GVEANRVVHHAATA

-714 EVGETEEADLI
+714 AAGEAEEADLI
-725 ILGAQLRRVN
+725 ILGTQLRRVN
-735 NRLFLGHT
+735 NRLFLGT
-743 TEQVL
+743 TAEQVL
-748 QESPNTV
+748 QESPATV
-755 VVVLTP
+755 AVVLTP

>member
-16 QVASLVLLARL
+16 QVASLVILARV

-39 IIGELTAGVILG
+39 IIGELAAGVILG
-51 PSIFGNVWP
+51 PSIFGKVWP

-72 QSGAILAVGWVGLA
+72 QSGALLAVGWVGLA

-100 ITKLGKSAAY
+100 ITKLGRPAVH
-110 VTSGSLIFPV
+110 VTVGSMLLPL
-120 FGGILLGA
+120 FGGIVLGGA
-128 TLPDYFFDLDKHP
+128 LPNSFLVEGEHP
-141 RIVFLL
+141 RIVFVL

-179 VAAGMANDII
+179 VAAGMANDVV

-202 SGRFDPFDLLTTV
+202 SGQFDPVDLLTTV
-215 GGLTIFIIFAFTVG
+215 GGLALFSVFAFTLG
-229 QKIIDVWL
+229 QKIVNMWL
-237 RRMRRTQNPARGS
+237 RRMRRTQNPSSGS
-250 LTVLFTAALLFAI
+250 LTVLFVTSLLFAVA
-263 TTQYIGIEAVLG
+263 TQYIGVEAVLG
-275 TFVAGVILNRSRF
+275 TFVAGVVLNRSRF

-312 AGLRVDLSELG
+312 AGLRVNLEALG
-323 DTNTLIWAIVILAVA
+323 NTNTLTWAIVVILVA
-338 MGMKFF
+338 MGLKFI

-349 ALLADRTNRGA
+349 ALLAERTNRGA

-377 ATVALDLGVFNQT
+377 ATVALDLSVFNET

-400 VTSLFASVALR
+400 VTSLFASIALR

-421 GEIERLEREEALQE
+421 GEIERLEREEALSE

-447 SRGGRASIGA
+447 TRGGRASIGA

-479 QGRLLTRFLRGGER
+479 QGRLLSRFLRGGGSGR
-493 GDTRDRRQ
+493 ASDSRQ
-501 QLSRDLSEIDVTP
+501 QPVRDLSEIDVTP
-514 LLNVFYERKVE
+514 LRNVLYEREVE

-543 LGYGVIGLGVAKNED
+543 LGYGVIGLGVARNEE

-567 EELLTVS
+567 EELLAVS
-574 TLPILIVRPPSD
+574 TLPILIVRPPGD
-586 RHPAAFSRVL
+586 RHPAAFSKVL
-596 VPASAR
+596 VPAAAR
-602 STTRMACE
+602 PATRMACE
-610 VAFSISSQLGT
+610 VAFSISAQLGT
-621 QVTLAHIIEEKPA
+621 QVTLAYIVEEKSA
-634 RGAKKRSGS
+634 AGSRRRSAS
-643 ERASAGFLFPDL
+643 ERSPAGFLFPDL
-655 RFHHG
+655 LSQHRA
-660 GRRRSAD
+660 RRRSAARG
-667 SKSATAGHREVHQGE
+667 SNTAREVQQGE
-682 EILDKTLMLAQEM
+682 EILEKTLMLAQEM
-695 GVEARSVVHHSSTA
+695 GVEAGRVVQHAPTA

-714 EVGETEEADLI
+714 AAGEAEEADLI
-725 ILGAQLRRVN
+725 ILGTQLRRVN
-735 NRLFLGHT
+735 NRLFLGT
-743 TEQVL
+743 TAEQVL
-748 QESPNTV
+748 QESPATV
-755 VVVLTP
+755 AVVLTP

>member
-16 QVASLVLLARL
+16 QIASLVILARL

-39 IIGELTAGVILG
+39 IIGELAAGVVLG
-51 PSIFGNVWP
+51 PSVFGKVWP

-72 QSGAILAVGWVGLA
+72 QSGALLAVGWVGLA

-100 ITKLGKSAAY
+100 ITKLGRSAAY
-110 VTSGSLIFPV
+110 VTFGSLLFPLV
-120 FGGILLGA
+120 GGIMLGA
-128 TLPDYFFDLDKHP
+128 ALPDTFLVPGEQPK
-141 RIVFLL
+141 IVFVL

-179 VAAGMANDII
+179 VAAGMANDVI

-202 SGRFDPFDLLTTV
+202 SGKFDPFDLLTTV
-215 GGLTIFIIFAFTVG
+215 GGLLIFSVFAFTLG
-229 QKIIDVWL
+229 QKILDAWL
-237 RRMRRTQNPARGS
+237 RRVRRSQNPASGS
-250 LTVLFTAALLFAI
+250 LTILFATALLFAVA
-263 TTQYIGIEAVLG
+263 TQYIGVEAVLG
-275 TFVAGVILNRSRF
+275 TFVAGVVLNRSRF

-312 AGLRVDLSELG
+312 AGLRVNLGELG
-323 DTNTLIWAIVILAVA
+323 NTTTLTWAIVIIGVA
-338 MGMKFF
+338 MGVKFF

-349 ALLADRTNRGA
+349 ALLAERTNRGA

-377 ATVALDLGVFNQT
+377 ATVALDLKVFNET

-411 LIVRGWRGDP
+411 LVVRGWRGDP
-421 GEIERLEREEALQE
+421 GEIERLEREEALSE

-466 LEAGATIFTVNQS
+466 LEAGATILTVNQS

-493 GDTRDRRQ
+493 GDASGKRLRPD
-501 QLSRDLSEIDVTP
+501 RDLSEIDITP
-514 LLNVFYERKVE
+514 LRNVFYERKVD
-525 HRTVRSPDVVDAI
+525 HRTVRAPDVVDAI

-543 LGYGVIGLGVAKNED
+543 LGYGVIGLGVAKNEE
-558 GVLSISSMA
+558 GVLSISDMA
-567 EELLTVS
+567 EELLAVS

-596 VPASAR
+596 VPAAAR
-602 STTRMACE
+602 PTTRMACE
-610 VAFSISSQLGT
+610 VAFSISAQLGT
-621 QVTLAHIIEEKPA
+621 QVTLAHIVEDKSA
-634 RGAKKRSGS
+634 RGARRRS
-643 ERASAGFLFPDL
+643 FPDL
-655 RFHHG
+655 RAQQAAK
-660 GRRRSAD
+660 RRS
-667 SKSATAGHREVHQGE
+667 SAAREASSAREVQQGE
-682 EILDKTLMLAQEM
+682 EILGKTLMLAQEM
-695 GVEARSVVHHSSTA
+695 GVEARSIVHHSSTA

-714 EVGETEEADLI
+714 EAGEAEEADLI

-735 NRLFLGHT
+735 NRLFLGST
-743 TEQVL
+743 AEQVL
-748 QESPNTV
+748 QESPATV
-755 VVVLTP
+755 AVVLTP

>member
-10 LLVFWV
+10 LLVFWI
-16 QVASLVLLARL
+16 QVASLVILARL

-39 IIGELTAGVILG
+39 IIGELAAGVILG
-51 PSIFGNVWP
+51 PSIFGEIWP
-60 EGFEWYLPGEEL
+60 DGFEWYLPGEEL
-72 QSGAILAVGWVGLA
+72 QSGALLAVGWVGLA

-100 ITKLGKSAAY
+100 ITKLGKPAIH
-110 VTSGSLIFPV
+110 VTVGSMLLPL
-120 FGGILLGA
+120 FGGIVLGGI
-128 TLPDYFFDLDKHP
+128 LPSSFYIAGEHP
-141 RIVFLL
+141 RIVFVL

-179 VAAGMANDII
+179 VAAGMANDVV

-202 SGRFDPFDLLTTV
+202 SGQFDPVDLLTTV
-215 GGLTIFIIFAFTVG
+215 GGLALFSVFAFTLG
-229 QKIIDVWL
+229 QKIVNIWL
-237 RRMRRTQNPARGS
+237 RRMRRTQNPASGS
-250 LTVLFTAALLFAI
+250 LTVLFVTSLLFAVA
-263 TTQYIGIEAVLG
+263 TQYIGVEAVLG
-275 TFVAGVILNRSRF
+275 TFVAGVVLNRSRF

-312 AGLRVDLSELG
+312 AGLRVNLGELG
-323 DTNTLIWAIVILAVA
+323 DTTTLTWAIVIILAA
-338 MGMKFF
+338 MGLKFI

-349 ALLADRTNRGA
+349 AILAERTNRGA

-377 ATVALDLGVFNQT
+377 ATVALDLSVFNET

-400 VTSLFASVALR
+400 VTSLFASIALR

-421 GEIERLEREEALQE
+421 GEIERLEREEALSE

-466 LEAGATIFTVNQS
+466 LEAGATILTVNQS
-479 QGRLLTRFLRGGER
+479 QGRLLNRFLRGGGG
-493 GDTRDRRQ
+493 GDGSPQ
-501 QLSRDLSEIDVTP
+501 QPVRDLSEIDITP
-514 LLNVFYERKVE
+514 LQNVLYEREVE

-543 LGYGVIGLGVAKNED
+543 LGYGVIGLGVARNEE

-567 EELLTVS
+567 EELLAVS

-596 VPASAR
+596 VPAAAR
-602 STTRMACE
+602 PTTRMACE
-610 VAFSISSQLGT
+610 VAFSISAQLGT
-621 QVTLAHIIEEKPA
+621 QVTLAYIVEEKTA
-634 RGAKKRSGS
+634 RGSKKRSATEKS
-643 ERASAGFLFPDL
+643 TAGFLFPDL
-655 RFHHG
+655 RSQHG
-660 GRRRSAD
+660 SRRRSAARG
-667 SKSATAGHREVHQGE
+667 SSTAREVQQGE
-682 EILDKTLMLAQEM
+682 EILEKTLMLAQEM
-695 GVEARSVVHHSSTA
+695 GVEASRSVQHAPTA

-714 EVGETEEADLI
+714 AAGEAEEADLI
-725 ILGAQLRRVN
+725 ILGTQLRRVN
-735 NRLFLGHT
+735 NRLFLGT
-743 TEQVL
+743 TAEQVL
-748 QESPNTV
+748 QESPATV
-755 VVVLTP
+755 AVVLTP

>member
-16 QVASLVLLARL
+16 QVASLVILARM

-39 IIGELTAGVILG
+39 IIGELAAGVILG
-51 PSIFGNVWP
+51 PSIFGKVWP

-72 QSGAILAVGWVGLA
+72 QSGALLAVGWVGLA

-100 ITKLGKSAAY
+100 ITKLGRPAVH
-110 VTSGSLIFPV
+110 VTVGSMLLPL
-120 FGGILLGA
+120 FGGIVLGGA
-128 TLPDYFFDLDKHP
+128 LPDSFLVEGEHP
-141 RIVFLL
+141 RIVFVL

-179 VAAGMANDII
+179 VAAGMANDVV

-202 SGRFDPFDLLTTV
+202 SGQFDPLDLLTTV
-215 GGLTIFIIFAFTVG
+215 GGLALFSVFAFTLG
-229 QKIIDVWL
+229 QKIVNMWL
-237 RRMRRTQNPARGS
+237 RRMRRTQNPASGS
-250 LTVLFTAALLFAI
+250 LTVLFVTSLLFAVA
-263 TTQYIGIEAVLG
+263 TQYIGVEAVLG
-275 TFVAGVILNRSRF
+275 TFVAGVVLNRSRF

-312 AGLRVDLSELG
+312 AGLRVNLDALG
-323 DTNTLIWAIVILAVA
+323 NTNTLTWAIVVILVA
-338 MGMKFF
+338 MGLKFI

-349 ALLADRTNRGA
+349 ALLAERTNRGA

-377 ATVALDLGVFNQT
+377 ATVALDLSVFNET

-400 VTSLFASVALR
+400 VTSLFASIALR

-421 GEIERLEREEALQE
+421 GEIERLEREEALSE

-447 SRGGRASIGA
+447 TRGGRASIGA

-479 QGRLLTRFLRGGER
+479 QGRLLSRFLRGGGSSR
-493 GDTRDRRQ
+493 ASDSRQ
-501 QLSRDLSEIDVTP
+501 QPVRDLSEIDVTP
-514 LLNVFYERKVE
+514 IRNVLYEREVE

-543 LGYGVIGLGVAKNED
+543 LGYGVIGLGVARNEE

-567 EELLTVS
+567 EELLAVS
-574 TLPILIVRPPSD
+574 TLPILIVRPPGD

-596 VPASAR
+596 VPAAAR
-602 STTRMACE
+602 PTTRMACE
-610 VAFSISSQLGT
+610 VAFSISAQLGT
-621 QVTLAHIIEEKPA
+621 QVTLAYIVEEKSA
-634 RGAKKRSGS
+634 AGSRRRSTS
-643 ERASAGFLFPDL
+643 ERSPAGFLFPDL
-655 RFHHG
+655 RSQQRA
-660 GRRRSAD
+660 RRRSAARG
-667 SKSATAGHREVHQGE
+667 SSTAREVQQGE
-682 EILDKTLMLAQEM
+682 EILEKTLMLAQEM
-695 GVEARSVVHHSSTA
+695 GVEANRVVHHAATA

-714 EVGETEEADLI
+714 AAGEAEEADLI
-725 ILGAQLRRVN
+725 ILGTQLRRVN
-735 NRLFLGHT
+735 NRLFLGT
-743 TEQVL
+743 TAEQVL
-748 QESPNTV
+748 QESPATV
-755 VVVLTP
+755 AVVLTP

>member
-16 QVASLVLLARL
+16 QVASLVILARM

-39 IIGELTAGVILG
+39 IIGELAAGVILG
-51 PSIFGNVWP
+51 PSIFGKVWP

-72 QSGAILAVGWVGLA
+72 QSGALLAVGWVGLA

-100 ITKLGKSAAY
+100 ITKLGRPAVH
-110 VTSGSLIFPV
+110 VTVGSMLLPL
-120 FGGILLGA
+120 FGGIVLGGA
-128 TLPDYFFDLDKHP
+128 LPDSFLVEGEHP
-141 RIVFLL
+141 RIVFVL

-179 VAAGMANDII
+179 VAAGMANDVV

-202 SGRFDPFDLLTTV
+202 SGQFDPLDLLTTV
-215 GGLTIFIIFAFTVG
+215 GGLALFSVFAFTLG
-229 QKIIDVWL
+229 QKIVNIWL
-237 RRMRRTQNPARGS
+237 RRMRRTQNPASGS
-250 LTVLFTAALLFAI
+250 LTVLFVTSLLFAVA
-263 TTQYIGIEAVLG
+263 TQYIGVEAVLG
-275 TFVAGVILNRSRF
+275 TFVAGVVLNRSRF

-312 AGLRVDLSELG
+312 AGLRVNLDALG
-323 DTNTLIWAIVILAVA
+323 NTNTLTWAIVVILVA
-338 MGMKFF
+338 MGLKFI

-349 ALLADRTNRGA
+349 ALLAERTNRGA

-377 ATVALDLGVFNQT
+377 ATVALDLSVFNET

-400 VTSLFASVALR
+400 VTSLFASIALR

-421 GEIERLEREEALQE
+421 GEIERLEREEALSE

-447 SRGGRASIGA
+447 TRGGRASIGA

-479 QGRLLTRFLRGGER
+479 QGRLLSRFLRGGGSSR
-493 GDTRDRRQ
+493 ASDSRQ
-501 QLSRDLSEIDVTP
+501 QPVRDLSEIDVTP
-514 LLNVFYERKVE
+514 IRNVLYEREVE

-543 LGYGVIGLGVAKNED
+543 LGYGVIGLGVARNEE

-567 EELLTVS
+567 EELLAVS
-574 TLPILIVRPPSD
+574 TLPILIVRPPGD

-596 VPASAR
+596 VPAAAR
-602 STTRMACE
+602 PTTRMACE
-610 VAFSISSQLGT
+610 VAFSISAQLGT
-621 QVTLAHIIEEKPA
+621 QVTLAYIVEEKSA
-634 RGAKKRSGS
+634 AGSRRRSTS
-643 ERASAGFLFPDL
+643 ERSPAGFLFPDL
-655 RFHHG
+655 RSQQRA
-660 GRRRSAD
+660 RRRSAARG
-667 SKSATAGHREVHQGE
+667 SSTAREVQQGE
-682 EILDKTLMLAQEM
+682 EILEKTLMLAQEM
-695 GVEARSVVHHSSTA
+695 GVEANRVVHHAATA

-714 EVGETEEADLI
+714 AAGEAEEADLI
-725 ILGAQLRRVN
+725 ILGTQLRRVN
-735 NRLFLGHT
+735 NRLFLGT
-743 TEQVL
+743 TAEQVL
-748 QESPNTV
+748 QESPATV
-755 VVVLTP
+755 AVVLTP

>member
-10 LLVFWV
+10 LLVFWI
-16 QVASLVLLARL
+16 QVASLVILARL

-39 IIGELTAGVILG
+39 IIGELAAGVILG
-51 PSIFGNVWP
+51 PSIFGKVWP

-72 QSGAILAVGWVGLA
+72 QSGALLAVGWVGLA

-100 ITKLGKSAAY
+100 ITKLGRPAIH
-110 VTSGSLIFPV
+110 VTVGSMLLPL
-120 FGGILLGA
+120 FGGIVLGGA
-128 TLPDYFFDLDKHP
+128 LPDSFLVAGEHP
-141 RIVFLL
+141 RIVFVL

-179 VAAGMANDII
+179 VAAGMANDVV

-202 SGRFDPFDLLTTV
+202 SGQFDPVDLLTTV
-215 GGLTIFIIFAFTVG
+215 GGLALFSVFAFTVG
-229 QKIIDVWL
+229 QKIVNMWL
-237 RRMRRTQNPARGS
+237 RRMRRTQNPSSGS
-250 LTVLFTAALLFAI
+250 LTVLFVTSLLFAVA
-263 TTQYIGIEAVLG
+263 TQYIGVEAVLG
-275 TFVAGVILNRSRF
+275 TFVAGVVLNRSRF

-312 AGLRVDLSELG
+312 AGLRVNLDALG
-323 DTNTLIWAIVILAVA
+323 NTNTLTWAIVVILVA
-338 MGMKFF
+338 MGLKFI

-349 ALLADRTNRGA
+349 ALLAERTNRGA

-377 ATVALDLGVFNQT
+377 ATVALDLSVFNET

-400 VTSLFASVALR
+400 VTSLFASIALR

-421 GEIERLEREEALQE
+421 GEIERLEREEALSE

-447 SRGGRASIGA
+447 TRGGRASIGA

-479 QGRLLTRFLRGGER
+479 QGRLLSRFLRGGGSGR
-493 GDTRDRRQ
+493 ASDSRQ
-501 QLSRDLSEIDVTP
+501 QPVRDLSEIDVTP
-514 LLNVFYERKVE
+514 LRNVLYEREVE

-543 LGYGVIGLGVAKNED
+543 LGYGVIGLGVARNEE

-567 EELLTVS
+567 EELLAVS

-596 VPASAR
+596 VPAAAR
-602 STTRMACE
+602 PTTRMACE
-610 VAFSISSQLGT
+610 VAFSISAQLGT
-621 QVTLAHIIEEKPA
+621 QVTLAYIVEEKSA
-634 RGAKKRSGS
+634 AGSRRRSAS
-643 ERASAGFLFPDL
+643 ERSPAGFLFPDL
-655 RFHHG
+655 RSQHRS
-660 GRRRSAD
+660 RRRSAARG
-667 SKSATAGHREVHQGE
+667 SSTAREVQQGE
-682 EILDKTLMLAQEM
+682 EILEKTLMLAQEM
-695 GVEARSVVHHSSTA
+695 GVEANRVVHHAATA

-714 EVGETEEADLI
+714 AAGEAEEADLI
-725 ILGAQLRRVN
+725 ILGTQLRRVN
-735 NRLFLGHT
+735 NRLFLGT
-743 TEQVL
+743 TAEQVL
-748 QESPNTV
+748 QESPATV
-755 VVVLTP
+755 AVVLTP

>member
-16 QVASLVLLARL
+16 QVASLVILARM

-39 IIGELTAGVILG
+39 IIGELAAGVILG
-51 PSIFGNVWP
+51 PSIFGKVWP

-72 QSGAILAVGWVGLA
+72 QSGALLAVGWVGLA

-100 ITKLGKSAAY
+100 ITKLGRPAVH
-110 VTSGSLIFPV
+110 VTVGSMLLPL
-120 FGGILLGA
+120 FGGIVLGGA
-128 TLPDYFFDLDKHP
+128 LPDSFLVEGEHP
-141 RIVFLL
+141 RIVFVL

-179 VAAGMANDII
+179 VAAGMANDVV

-202 SGRFDPFDLLTTV
+202 SGQFDPLDLLTTV
-215 GGLTIFIIFAFTVG
+215 GGLALFSVFAFTLG
-229 QKIIDVWL
+229 QKIVNMWL
-237 RRMRRTQNPARGS
+237 RRMRRTQNPASGS
-250 LTVLFTAALLFAI
+250 LTVLFVTSLLFAVA
-263 TTQYIGIEAVLG
+263 TQYIGVEAVLG
-275 TFVAGVILNRSRF
+275 TFVAGVVLNRSRF

-312 AGLRVDLSELG
+312 AGLRVNLDALG
-323 DTNTLIWAIVILAVA
+323 NTNTLTWAIVVILVA
-338 MGMKFF
+338 MGLKFI

-349 ALLADRTNRGA
+349 ALLAERTNRGA

-377 ATVALDLGVFNQT
+377 ATVALDLSVFNET

-400 VTSLFASVALR
+400 VTSLFASIALR

-421 GEIERLEREEALQE
+421 GEIERLEREEALSE

-447 SRGGRASIGA
+447 TRGGRASIGA
-457 AQVMQFAWP
+457 AQVIQFAWP

-479 QGRLLTRFLRGGER
+479 QGRLLSRFLRGGGSGR
-493 GDTRDRRQ
+493 ASDSRQ
-501 QLSRDLSEIDVTP
+501 QPVRDLSEIDVTP
-514 LLNVFYERKVE
+514 LRNVLYEREVE

-543 LGYGVIGLGVAKNED
+543 LGYGVIGLGVARNEE

-567 EELLTVS
+567 EELLAVS
-574 TLPILIVRPPSD
+574 TLPILIVRPPGD

-596 VPASAR
+596 VPAAAKP
-602 STTRMACE
+602 TTRMACE
-610 VAFSISSQLGT
+610 VAFSISAQLGT
-621 QVTLAHIIEEKPA
+621 QVTLAYIVEEKSA
-634 RGAKKRSGS
+634 RGSRRRSGS
-643 ERASAGFLFPDL
+643 ERSTTGFLFPEF
-655 RFHHG
+655 RQQHG
-660 GRRRSAD
+660 SRRRSAARG
-667 SKSATAGHREVHQGE
+667 SSTAREVQQGE
-682 EILDKTLMLAQEM
+682 EILEKTLMLAQEM
-695 GVEARSVVHHSSTA
+695 GVEANRVVHHAATA

-714 EVGETEEADLI
+714 AAGEAEEADLI
-725 ILGAQLRRVN
+725 ILGTQLRRVN
-735 NRLFLGHT
+735 NRLFLGT
-743 TEQVL
+743 TAEQVL
-748 QESPNTV
+748 QESPATV
-755 VVVLTP
+755 AVVLTP

>member
-16 QVASLVLLARL
+16 QVASLVILARM

-39 IIGELTAGVILG
+39 IIGELAAGVILG
-51 PSIFGNVWP
+51 PSIFGKVWP

-72 QSGAILAVGWVGLA
+72 QSGALLAVGWVGLA

-100 ITKLGKSAAY
+100 ITKLGRPAVH
-110 VTSGSLIFPV
+110 VTVGSMLLPL
-120 FGGILLGA
+120 FGGIVLGGA
-128 TLPDYFFDLDKHP
+128 LPDSFLVEGEHP
-141 RIVFLL
+141 RIVFVL

-179 VAAGMANDII
+179 VAAGMANDVV

-202 SGRFDPFDLLTTV
+202 SGQFDPLDLLTTV
-215 GGLTIFIIFAFTVG
+215 GGLALFSVFAFTLG
-229 QKIIDVWL
+229 QKIVNIWL
-237 RRMRRTQNPARGS
+237 RRMRRTQNPASGS
-250 LTVLFTAALLFAI
+250 LTVLFVTSLLFAVA
-263 TTQYIGIEAVLG
+263 TQYIGVEAVLG
-275 TFVAGVILNRSRF
+275 TFVAGVVLNRSRF

-312 AGLRVDLSELG
+312 AGLRVNLDALG
-323 DTNTLIWAIVILAVA
+323 NTNTLTWAIVVILVA
-338 MGMKFF
+338 MGLKFI

-349 ALLADRTNRGA
+349 ALLAERTNRGA

-377 ATVALDLGVFNQT
+377 ATVALDLSVFNET

-400 VTSLFASVALR
+400 VTSLFASIALR

-421 GEIERLEREEALQE
+421 GEIERLEREEALSE

-447 SRGGRASIGA
+447 TRGGRASIGA
-457 AQVMQFAWP
+457 AQVIQFAWP

-479 QGRLLTRFLRGGER
+479 QGRLLSRFLRGGGSSR
-493 GDTRDRRQ
+493 ASDSRQ
-501 QLSRDLSEIDVTP
+501 QPVRDLSEIDVTP
-514 LLNVFYERKVE
+514 LRNVLYEREVE

-543 LGYGVIGLGVAKNED
+543 LGYGVIGLGVARNEE

-567 EELLTVS
+567 EELLAVS
-574 TLPILIVRPPSD
+574 TLPILIVRPPGD

-596 VPASAR
+596 VPAAAR
-602 STTRMACE
+602 PTTRMACE
-610 VAFSISSQLGT
+610 VAFSISAQLGT
-621 QVTLAHIIEEKPA
+621 QVTLAYIVEEKSA
-634 RGAKKRSGS
+634 AGSRRRSTS
-643 ERASAGFLFPDL
+643 ERSPAGFLFPDL
-655 RFHHG
+655 RSQQRA
-660 GRRRSAD
+660 RRRSAARG
-667 SKSATAGHREVHQGE
+667 SSTAREVQQGE
-682 EILDKTLMLAQEM
+682 EILEKTLMLAQEM
-695 GVEARSVVHHSSTA
+695 GVEANRVVHHAATA

-714 EVGETEEADLI
+714 AAGEAEEADLI
-725 ILGAQLRRVN
+725 ILGTQLRRVN
-735 NRLFLGHT
+735 NRLFLGT
-743 TEQVL
+743 TAEQVL
-748 QESPNTV
+748 QESPATV
-755 VVVLTP
+755 AVVLTP

>member
-16 QVASLVLLARL
+16 QVASLVILARM

-39 IIGELTAGVILG
+39 IIGELAAGVILG
-51 PSIFGNVWP
+51 PSIFGKVWP

-72 QSGAILAVGWVGLA
+72 QSGALLAVGWVGLA

-100 ITKLGKSAAY
+100 ITKLGRPAVH
-110 VTSGSLIFPV
+110 VTVGSMLLPL
-120 FGGILLGA
+120 FGGIVLGGA
-128 TLPDYFFDLDKHP
+128 LPDSFLVAGEHP
-141 RIVFLL
+141 RIVFVL

-179 VAAGMANDII
+179 VAAGMANDVV

-202 SGRFDPFDLLTTV
+202 SGQFDPLDLLTTV
-215 GGLTIFIIFAFTVG
+215 GGLALFSVFAFTLG
-229 QKIIDVWL
+229 QKIVNMWL
-237 RRMRRTQNPARGS
+237 RRMRRTQNPASGS
-250 LTVLFTAALLFAI
+250 LTVLFVTSLLFAVA
-263 TTQYIGIEAVLG
+263 TQYIGVEAVLG
-275 TFVAGVILNRSRF
+275 TFVAGVVLNRSRF

-312 AGLRVDLSELG
+312 AGLRVNLDALG
-323 DTNTLIWAIVILAVA
+323 NTNTLTWAIVVILVA
-338 MGMKFF
+338 MGLKFI

-349 ALLADRTNRGA
+349 ALLAERTNRGA

-377 ATVALDLGVFNQT
+377 ATVALDLSVFNET

-400 VTSLFASVALR
+400 VTSLFASIALR

-421 GEIERLEREEALQE
+421 GEIERLEREEALSE

-447 SRGGRASIGA
+447 TRGGRASIGA

-479 QGRLLTRFLRGGER
+479 QGRLLSRFLRGGGSGR
-493 GDTRDRRQ
+493 ASDSRQ
-501 QLSRDLSEIDVTP
+501 QPVRDLSEIDVTP
-514 LLNVFYERKVE
+514 IRNVLYEREVE

-543 LGYGVIGLGVAKNED
+543 LGYGVIGLGVARNEE

-567 EELLTVS
+567 EELLAVS
-574 TLPILIVRPPSD
+574 TLPILIVRPPGD

-596 VPASAR
+596 VPAAAR
-602 STTRMACE
+602 PTTRMACE
-610 VAFSISSQLGT
+610 VAFSISAQLGT
-621 QVTLAHIIEEKPA
+621 QVTLAYIVEEKSA
-634 RGAKKRSGS
+634 AGSRRRSTS
-643 ERASAGFLFPDL
+643 ERSPAGFLFPDL
-655 RFHHG
+655 RSQQRA
-660 GRRRSAD
+660 RRRSAARG
-667 SKSATAGHREVHQGE
+667 SSTAREVQQGE
-682 EILDKTLMLAQEM
+682 EILEKTLMLAQEM
-695 GVEARSVVHHSSTA
+695 GVEANRVVHHAATA

-714 EVGETEEADLI
+714 AAGEAEEADLI
-725 ILGAQLRRVN
+725 ILGTQLRRVN
-735 NRLFLGHT
+735 NRLFLGT
-743 TEQVL
+743 TAEQVL
-748 QESPNTV
+748 QESPATV
-755 VVVLTP
+755 AVVLTP

>member
-10 LLVFWV
+10 LLVFWI
-16 QVASLVLLARL
+16 QVASLVILARL

-39 IIGELTAGVILG
+39 IIGELAAGVILG
-51 PSIFGNVWP
+51 PSIFGKVWP

-72 QSGAILAVGWVGLA
+72 QSGALLAVGWVGLA

-100 ITKLGKSAAY
+100 ITKLGRPAIH
-110 VTSGSLIFPV
+110 VTVGSMLLPL
-120 FGGILLGA
+120 FGGIVLGGA
-128 TLPDYFFDLDKHP
+128 LPDSFLVAGEHP
-141 RIVFLL
+141 RIVFVL

-179 VAAGMANDII
+179 VAAGMANDVV

-202 SGRFDPFDLLTTV
+202 SGQFDPVDLLTTV
-215 GGLTIFIIFAFTVG
+215 GGLALFSVFAFTLG
-229 QKIIDVWL
+229 QKIVNMWL
-237 RRMRRTQNPARGS
+237 RRMRRTQNPASGS
-250 LTVLFTAALLFAI
+250 LTVLFVTSLLFAVA
-263 TTQYIGIEAVLG
+263 TQYIGVEAVLG
-275 TFVAGVILNRSRF
+275 TFVAGVVLNRSRF

-312 AGLRVDLSELG
+312 AGLRVNLDALG
-323 DTNTLIWAIVILAVA
+323 NTNTLTWAIVVILVA
-338 MGMKFF
+338 MGLKFI

-349 ALLADRTNRGA
+349 ALLAERTNRGA

-377 ATVALDLGVFNQT
+377 ATVALDLSVFNET

-400 VTSLFASVALR
+400 VTSLFASIALR

-421 GEIERLEREEALQE
+421 GEIERLEREEALSE

-447 SRGGRASIGA
+447 TRGGRASIGA
-457 AQVMQFAWP
+457 AQVIQFAWP

-479 QGRLLTRFLRGGER
+479 QGRLLSRFLRGGGSSR
-493 GDTRDRRQ
+493 ASDSRQ
-501 QLSRDLSEIDVTP
+501 QPVRDLSEIDVTP
-514 LLNVFYERKVE
+514 LRNVLYEREVE

-543 LGYGVIGLGVAKNED
+543 LGYGVIGLGVARNEE

-567 EELLTVS
+567 EELLAVS
-574 TLPILIVRPPSD
+574 TLPILIVRPPGD

-596 VPASAR
+596 VPAAAKP
-602 STTRMACE
+602 TTRMACE
-610 VAFSISSQLGT
+610 VAFSISAQLGT
-621 QVTLAHIIEEKPA
+621 QVTLAYIVEEKSA
-634 RGAKKRSGS
+634 RGSRRRSGS
-643 ERASAGFLFPDL
+643 ERSTTGFLFPEF
-655 RFHHG
+655 RQQHG
-660 GRRRSAD
+660 SRRRSAARG
-667 SKSATAGHREVHQGE
+667 SSTAREVQQGE
-682 EILDKTLMLAQEM
+682 EILEKTLMLAQEM
-695 GVEARSVVHHSSTA
+695 GVEANRVVHHAATA

-714 EVGETEEADLI
+714 AAGEAEEADLI
-725 ILGAQLRRVN
+725 ILGTQLRRVN
-735 NRLFLGHT
+735 NRLFLGT
-743 TEQVL
+743 TAEQVL
-748 QESPNTV
+748 QESPATV
-755 VVVLTP
+755 AVVLTP

>member
-10 LLVFWV
+10 LLVFWI
-16 QVASLVLLARL
+16 QVASLVILARL

-39 IIGELTAGVILG
+39 IIGELAAGVVLG
-51 PSIFGNVWP
+51 PSIFGEVWP

-72 QSGAILAVGWVGLA
+72 QSGALLAVGWVGLA

-100 ITKLGKSAAY
+100 ITKLGRPAIH
-110 VTSGSLIFPV
+110 VTVGSMLLPLL
-120 FGGILLGA
+120 GGIVLGGV
-128 TLPDYFFDLDKHP
+128 LPDSFYIAGEHP
-141 RIVFLL
+141 RIVFVL

-179 VAAGMANDII
+179 VAAGMANDVV

-202 SGRFDPFDLLTTV
+202 SGQFDPIDLLTTV
-215 GGLTIFIIFAFTVG
+215 GGLALFSVFAFTLG
-229 QKIIDVWL
+229 QKIVNIWL
-237 RRMRRTQNPARGS
+237 RRMRRTQNPASGS
-250 LTVLFTAALLFAI
+250 LTVLFVTSLLFAVA
-263 TTQYIGIEAVLG
+263 TQYIGVEAVLG
-275 TFVAGVILNRSRF
+275 TFVAGVVLNRSRF

-312 AGLRVDLSELG
+312 AGLRVNLGELG
-323 DTNTLIWAIVILAVA
+323 DPTTLTWAIVIILAA
-338 MGMKFF
+338 MGLKFI

-349 ALLADRTNRGA
+349 AILAERTNRGA

-377 ATVALDLGVFNQT
+377 ATVALDLSVFNET

-400 VTSLFASVALR
+400 VTSLFASIALR

-421 GEIERLEREEALQE
+421 GEIERLEREEALSG

-466 LEAGATIFTVNQS
+466 LEAGATILTVNQS
-479 QGRLLTRFLRGGER
+479 QGRLLNRFLRGGGGSEAENL
-493 GDTRDRRQ
+493 Q
-501 QLSRDLSEIDVTP
+501 QPVRDLSEIDITP
-514 LLNVFYERKVE
+514 LQNVLYEREVE

-543 LGYGVIGLGVAKNED
+543 LGYGVIGLGVARNEE

-567 EELLTVS
+567 EELLAVS

-596 VPASAR
+596 VPAAAR
-602 STTRMACE
+602 PTTRMACE
-610 VAFSISSQLGT
+610 VAFSISAQLGT
-621 QVTLAHIIEEKPA
+621 QVTLAYIVEEKSA
-634 RGAKKRSGS
+634 AGSRRRSAS
-643 ERASAGFLFPDL
+643 ERSAAGFLFPDL
-655 RFHHG
+655 RSQQRA
-660 GRRRSAD
+660 RRRSAARG
-667 SKSATAGHREVHQGE
+667 SSTAREVQQGE
-682 EILDKTLMLAQEM
+682 EILEKTLMLAQEM
-695 GVEARSVVHHSSTA
+695 GVEASRVVHHAATA

-714 EVGETEEADLI
+714 AAGEAEEADLI
-725 ILGAQLRRVN
+725 ILGTQLRRVN
-735 NRLFLGHT
+735 NRLFLGT
-743 TEQVL
+743 TAEQVL
-748 QESPNTV
+748 QESPATV
-755 VVVLTP
+755 AVVLTP

>member
-10 LLVFWV
+10 LLVFWI
-16 QVASLVLLARL
+16 QVASLVILARL

-39 IIGELTAGVILG
+39 IIGELAAGVILG
-51 PSIFGNVWP
+51 PSIFGKVWP

-72 QSGAILAVGWVGLA
+72 QSGALLAVGWVGLA

-100 ITKLGKSAAY
+100 ITKLGRPAIH
-110 VTSGSLIFPV
+110 VTVGSMLLPL
-120 FGGILLGA
+120 FGGIVLGGA
-128 TLPDYFFDLDKHP
+128 LPDSFLVAGEHP
-141 RIVFLL
+141 RIVFVL

-179 VAAGMANDII
+179 VAAGMANDVV

-202 SGRFDPFDLLTTV
+202 SGQFDPLDLLTTV
-215 GGLTIFIIFAFTVG
+215 GGLALFSVFAFTLG
-229 QKIIDVWL
+229 QKIVNIWL
-237 RRMRRTQNPARGS
+237 RRMRRTQNPASGS
-250 LTVLFTAALLFAI
+250 LTVLFVTSLLFAVA
-263 TTQYIGIEAVLG
+263 TQYIGVEAVLG
-275 TFVAGVILNRSRF
+275 TFVAGVVLNRSRF

-312 AGLRVDLSELG
+312 AGLRVNLDALG
-323 DTNTLIWAIVILAVA
+323 NTNTLTWAIVVILVA
-338 MGMKFF
+338 MGLKFI

-349 ALLADRTNRGA
+349 ALLAERTNRGA

-377 ATVALDLGVFNQT
+377 ATVALDLSVFNET

-400 VTSLFASVALR
+400 VTSLFASIALR

-421 GEIERLEREEALQE
+421 GEIERLEREEALSE

-447 SRGGRASIGA
+447 TRGGRASIGA
-457 AQVMQFAWP
+457 AQVIQFAWP

-479 QGRLLTRFLRGGER
+479 QGRLLSRFLRGGGSSR
-493 GDTRDRRQ
+493 ASDSRQ
-501 QLSRDLSEIDVTP
+501 QPVRDLSEIDVTP
-514 LLNVFYERKVE
+514 LRNVLYEREVE

-543 LGYGVIGLGVAKNED
+543 LGYGVIGLGVARNEE

-567 EELLTVS
+567 EELLAVS
-574 TLPILIVRPPSD
+574 TLPILIVRPPGD

-596 VPASAR
+596 VPAAAKP
-602 STTRMACE
+602 TTRMACE
-610 VAFSISSQLGT
+610 VAFSISAQLGT
-621 QVTLAHIIEEKPA
+621 QVTLAYIVEEKSA
-634 RGAKKRSGS
+634 RGSKRRSGS
-643 ERASAGFLFPDL
+643 ERSTTGFLFPEF
-655 RFHHG
+655 RQQHG
-660 GRRRSAD
+660 SRRRSAARG
-667 SKSATAGHREVHQGE
+667 SSTAREVQQGE
-682 EILDKTLMLAQEM
+682 EILEKTLMLAQEM
-695 GVEARSVVHHSSTA
+695 GVEANRVVHHAATA

-714 EVGETEEADLI
+714 AAGEAEEADLI
-725 ILGAQLRRVN
+725 ILGTQLRRVN
-735 NRLFLGHT
+735 NRLFLGT
-743 TEQVL
+743 TAEQVL
-748 QESPNTV
+748 QESPATV
-755 VVVLTP
+755 AVVLTP

>member
-10 LLVFWV
+10 LLVFWI
-16 QVASLVLLARL
+16 QVASLVILARL

-39 IIGELTAGVILG
+39 IIGELAAGVILG
-51 PSIFGNVWP
+51 PSIFGKVWP

-72 QSGAILAVGWVGLA
+72 QSGALLAVGWVGLA

-100 ITKLGKSAAY
+100 ITKLGRPAVH
-110 VTSGSLIFPV
+110 VTVGSMLLPL
-120 FGGILLGA
+120 FGGIVLGGA
-128 TLPDYFFDLDKHP
+128 LPDSFLVAGEHP
-141 RIVFLL
+141 RVVFVL

-179 VAAGMANDII
+179 VAAGMANDVV

-202 SGRFDPFDLLTTV
+202 SGQFDPVDLLTTV
-215 GGLTIFIIFAFTVG
+215 GGLALFSVFAFTLG
-229 QKIIDVWL
+229 QKIVNMWL
-237 RRMRRTQNPARGS
+237 RRMRRTQNPSSGS
-250 LTVLFTAALLFAI
+250 LTVLFVTSLLFAVA
-263 TTQYIGIEAVLG
+263 TQYIGVEAVLG
-275 TFVAGVILNRSRF
+275 TFVAGVVLNRSRF

-312 AGLRVDLSELG
+312 AGLRVNLDALG
-323 DTNTLIWAIVILAVA
+323 NTNTLTWAIVVILVA
-338 MGMKFF
+338 MGLKFI

-349 ALLADRTNRGA
+349 ALLAERTNRGA

-377 ATVALDLGVFNQT
+377 ATVALDLSVFNET

-400 VTSLFASVALR
+400 VTSLFASIALR

-421 GEIERLEREEALQE
+421 GEIERLEREEALSG

-447 SRGGRASIGA
+447 TRGGRASIGA

-479 QGRLLTRFLRGGER
+479 QGRLLSRFLRGGGSGR
-493 GDTRDRRQ
+493 ASDSRQ
-501 QLSRDLSEIDVTP
+501 QPVRDLSEIDVTP
-514 LLNVFYERKVE
+514 IRNVLYEREVE

-543 LGYGVIGLGVAKNED
+543 LGYGVIGLGVARNEE

-567 EELLTVS
+567 EELLAVS

-596 VPASAR
+596 VPAAAR
-602 STTRMACE
+602 PTTRMACE
-610 VAFSISSQLGT
+610 VAFSISAQLGT
-621 QVTLAHIIEEKPA
+621 QVTLAYIVEEKSA
-634 RGAKKRSGS
+634 AGSRRRSAS
-643 ERASAGFLFPDL
+643 ERSPAGFLFPDL
-655 RFHHG
+655 RSQHRS
-660 GRRRSAD
+660 RRRSAARG
-667 SKSATAGHREVHQGE
+667 SSTAREVQQGE
-682 EILDKTLMLAQEM
+682 EILEKTLMLAQEM
-695 GVEARSVVHHSSTA
+695 GVEANRVVHHAATA

-714 EVGETEEADLI
+714 AAGEAEEADLI
-725 ILGAQLRRVN
+725 ILGTQLRRVN
-735 NRLFLGHT
+735 NRLFLGT
-743 TEQVL
+743 TAEQVL
-748 QESPNTV
+748 QESPATV
-755 VVVLTP
+755 AVVLTP

>member
-16 QVASLVLLARL
+16 QVASLVILARM

-39 IIGELTAGVILG
+39 IIGELAAGVILG
-51 PSIFGNVWP
+51 PSIFGKVWP

-72 QSGAILAVGWVGLA
+72 QSGALLAVGWVGLA

-100 ITKLGKSAAY
+100 ITKLGRPAIH
-110 VTSGSLIFPV
+110 VTVGSMLLPL
-120 FGGILLGA
+120 FGGIVLGGA
-128 TLPDYFFDLDKHP
+128 LPDSFLVAGEHP
-141 RIVFLL
+141 RIVFVL

-179 VAAGMANDII
+179 VAAGMANDVV

-202 SGRFDPFDLLTTV
+202 SGQFDPLDLLTTV
-215 GGLTIFIIFAFTVG
+215 GGLALFSVFAFTLG
-229 QKIIDVWL
+229 QKIVNIWL
-237 RRMRRTQNPARGS
+237 RRMRRTQNPASGS
-250 LTVLFTAALLFAI
+250 LTVLFVTSLLFAVA
-263 TTQYIGIEAVLG
+263 TQYIGVEAVLG
-275 TFVAGVILNRSRF
+275 TFVAGVVLNRSRF

-312 AGLRVDLSELG
+312 AGLRVNLDALG
-323 DTNTLIWAIVILAVA
+323 NTNTLTWAIVVILVA
-338 MGMKFF
+338 MGLKFI

-349 ALLADRTNRGA
+349 ALLAERTNRGA

-377 ATVALDLGVFNQT
+377 ATVALDLSVFNET

-400 VTSLFASVALR
+400 VTSLFASIALR

-421 GEIERLEREEALQE
+421 GEIERLEREEALSE

-447 SRGGRASIGA
+447 TRGGRASIGA

-479 QGRLLTRFLRGGER
+479 QGRLLSRFLRGGGSGR
-493 GDTRDRRQ
+493 ASDSRQ
-501 QLSRDLSEIDVTP
+501 QPVRDLSEIDVTP
-514 LLNVFYERKVE
+514 LRNVLYEREVE

-543 LGYGVIGLGVAKNED
+543 LGYGVIGLGVARNEE

-567 EELLTVS
+567 EELLAVS
-574 TLPILIVRPPSD
+574 TLPILIVRPPGD

-596 VPASAR
+596 VPAAAR
-602 STTRMACE
+602 PTTRMACE
-610 VAFSISSQLGT
+610 VAFSISAQLGT
-621 QVTLAHIIEEKPA
+621 QVTLAYIVEEKSA
-634 RGAKKRSGS
+634 AGSRRRSTS
-643 ERASAGFLFPDL
+643 ERSPAGFLFPDL
-655 RFHHG
+655 RSQQRA
-660 GRRRSAD
+660 RRRSAARG
-667 SKSATAGHREVHQGE
+667 SSTAREVQQGE
-682 EILDKTLMLAQEM
+682 EILEKTLMLAQEM
-695 GVEARSVVHHSSTA
+695 GVEASRVVHHAATA

-714 EVGETEEADLI
+714 AAGEAEEADLI
-725 ILGAQLRRVN
+725 ILGTQLRRVN
-735 NRLFLGHT
+735 NRLFLGT
-743 TEQVL
+743 TAEQVL
-748 QESPNTV
+748 QESPATV
-755 VVVLTP
+755 AVVLTP

>member
-16 QVASLVLLARL
+16 QVASLVILARM

-39 IIGELTAGVILG
+39 IIGELAAGVILG
-51 PSIFGNVWP
+51 PSIFGKVWP

-72 QSGAILAVGWVGLA
+72 QSGALLAVGWVGLA

-100 ITKLGKSAAY
+100 ITKLGRPAIH
-110 VTSGSLIFPV
+110 VTVGSMLLPL
-120 FGGILLGA
+120 FGGIVLGGA
-128 TLPDYFFDLDKHP
+128 LPDSFLVAGEHP
-141 RIVFLL
+141 RIVFVL

-179 VAAGMANDII
+179 VAAGMANDVV

-202 SGRFDPFDLLTTV
+202 SGQFDPVDLLTTV
-215 GGLTIFIIFAFTVG
+215 GGLALFSVFAFTLG
-229 QKIIDVWL
+229 QKIVNMWL
-237 RRMRRTQNPARGS
+237 RRMRRTQNPASGS
-250 LTVLFTAALLFAI
+250 LTVLFVTSLLFAVA
-263 TTQYIGIEAVLG
+263 TQYIGVEAVLG
-275 TFVAGVILNRSRF
+275 TFVAGVVLNRSRF

-312 AGLRVDLSELG
+312 AGLRVNLDALG
-323 DTNTLIWAIVILAVA
+323 NTNTLTWAIVVILVA
-338 MGMKFF
+338 MGLKFI

-349 ALLADRTNRGA
+349 ALLAERTNRGA

-377 ATVALDLGVFNQT
+377 ATVALDLSVFNET

-400 VTSLFASVALR
+400 VTSLFASIALR

-421 GEIERLEREEALQE
+421 GEIERLEREEALSE

-447 SRGGRASIGA
+447 TRGGRASIGA
-457 AQVMQFAWP
+457 AQVIQFAWP

-479 QGRLLTRFLRGGER
+479 QGRLLSRFLRGGGSSR
-493 GDTRDRRQ
+493 ASDSRQ
-501 QLSRDLSEIDVTP
+501 QPVRDLSEIDVTP
-514 LLNVFYERKVE
+514 LRNVLYEREVE

-543 LGYGVIGLGVAKNED
+543 LGYGVIGLGVARNEE

-567 EELLTVS
+567 EELLAVS
-574 TLPILIVRPPSD
+574 TLPILIVRPPGD

-596 VPASAR
+596 VPAAAKP
-602 STTRMACE
+602 TTRMACE
-610 VAFSISSQLGT
+610 VAFSISAQLGT
-621 QVTLAHIIEEKPA
+621 QVTLAYIVEEKSA
-634 RGAKKRSGS
+634 RGSRRRSGS
-643 ERASAGFLFPDL
+643 ERSTTGFLFPEF
-655 RFHHG
+655 RQQHG
-660 GRRRSAD
+660 SRRRSAARG
-667 SKSATAGHREVHQGE
+667 SSTAREVQQGE
-682 EILDKTLMLAQEM
+682 EILEKTLMLAQEM
-695 GVEARSVVHHSSTA
+695 GVEANRVVHHAATA

-714 EVGETEEADLI
+714 AAGEAEEADLI
-725 ILGAQLRRVN
+725 ILGTQLRRVN
-735 NRLFLGHT
+735 NRLFLGT
-743 TEQVL
+743 TAEQVL
-748 QESPNTV
+748 QESPATV
-755 VVVLTP
+755 AVVLTP

>member
-10 LLVFWV
+10 LLVFWI
-16 QVASLVLLARL
+16 QVASLVILARL

-39 IIGELTAGVILG
+39 IIGELAAGVILG
-51 PSIFGNVWP
+51 PSIFGKIWP
-60 EGFEWYLPGEEL
+60 DGFEWYLPGEEL
-72 QSGAILAVGWVGLA
+72 QSGALLAVGWVGLA

-100 ITKLGKSAAY
+100 ITKLGKPAIH
-110 VTSGSLIFPV
+110 VTVGSMLLPL
-120 FGGILLGA
+120 FGGIVLGGI
-128 TLPDYFFDLDKHP
+128 LPSSFYIAGEHP
-141 RIVFLL
+141 RIVFVL

-179 VAAGMANDII
+179 VAAGMANDVV

-202 SGRFDPFDLLTTV
+202 SGQFDPVDLLTTV
-215 GGLTIFIIFAFTVG
+215 GGLALFSVFAFTLG
-229 QKIIDVWL
+229 QKIVNIWL
-237 RRMRRTQNPARGS
+237 RRMRRTQNPASGS
-250 LTVLFTAALLFAI
+250 LTVLFVTSLLFAVA
-263 TTQYIGIEAVLG
+263 TQYIGVEAVLG
-275 TFVAGVILNRSRF
+275 TFVAGVVLNRSRF

-312 AGLRVDLSELG
+312 AGLRVNLGELG
-323 DTNTLIWAIVILAVA
+323 DTTTLTWAIVIILAA
-338 MGMKFF
+338 MGLKFI

-349 ALLADRTNRGA
+349 AILAERTNRGA

-377 ATVALDLGVFNQT
+377 ATVALDLSVFNET

-400 VTSLFASVALR
+400 VTSLFASIALR

-421 GEIERLEREEALQE
+421 GEIERLEREEALSE

-466 LEAGATIFTVNQS
+466 LEAGATILTVNQS
-479 QGRLLTRFLRGGER
+479 QGRLLNRFLRGGGG
-493 GDTRDRRQ
+493 GDGSPQ
-501 QLSRDLSEIDVTP
+501 QPVRDLSEIDITP
-514 LLNVFYERKVE
+514 LQNVLYEREVE

-543 LGYGVIGLGVAKNED
+543 LGYGVIGLGVARNEE

-567 EELLTVS
+567 EELLAVS

-596 VPASAR
+596 VPAAAR
-602 STTRMACE
+602 PTTRMACE
-610 VAFSISSQLGT
+610 VAFSISAQLGT
-621 QVTLAHIIEEKPA
+621 QVTLAYIVEEKTA
-634 RGAKKRSGS
+634 RGSKKRSATEKS
-643 ERASAGFLFPDL
+643 TAGFLFPDL
-655 RFHHG
+655 RSQHG
-660 GRRRSAD
+660 SRRRSAARG
-667 SKSATAGHREVHQGE
+667 SSTAREVQQGE
-682 EILDKTLMLAQEM
+682 EILEKTLMLAQEM
-695 GVEARSVVHHSSTA
+695 GVEASRSVQHAPTA

-714 EVGETEEADLI
+714 AAGEAEEADLI
-725 ILGAQLRRVN
+725 ILGTQLRRVN
-735 NRLFLGHT
+735 NRLFLGT
-743 TEQVL
+743 TAEQVL
-748 QESPNTV
+748 QESPATV
-755 VVVLTP
+755 AVVLTP

>member
-16 QVASLVLLARL
+16 QVASLVILARM

-39 IIGELTAGVILG
+39 IIGELAAGVILG
-51 PSIFGNVWP
+51 PSIFGKVWP

-72 QSGAILAVGWVGLA
+72 QSGALLAVGWVGLA

-100 ITKLGKSAAY
+100 ITKLGRPAVH
-110 VTSGSLIFPV
+110 VTVGSMLLPL
-120 FGGILLGA
+120 FGGIVLGGA
-128 TLPDYFFDLDKHP
+128 LPDSFLVEGEHP
-141 RIVFLL
+141 RIVFVL

-179 VAAGMANDII
+179 VAAGMANDVV

-202 SGRFDPFDLLTTV
+202 SGQFDPLDLLTTV
-215 GGLTIFIIFAFTVG
+215 GGLALFSVFAFTLG
-229 QKIIDVWL
+229 QKIVNIWL
-237 RRMRRTQNPARGS
+237 RRMRRTQNPASGS
-250 LTVLFTAALLFAI
+250 LTVLFVTSLLFAVA
-263 TTQYIGIEAVLG
+263 TQYIGVEAVLG
-275 TFVAGVILNRSRF
+275 TFVAGVVLNRSRF

-312 AGLRVDLSELG
+312 AGLRVNLDALG
-323 DTNTLIWAIVILAVA
+323 NTNTLTWAIVVILVA
-338 MGMKFF
+338 MGLKFI

-349 ALLADRTNRGA
+349 ALLAERTNRGA

-377 ATVALDLGVFNQT
+377 ATVALDLSVFNET

-400 VTSLFASVALR
+400 VTSLFASIALR

-421 GEIERLEREEALQE
+421 GEIERLEREEALSE

-447 SRGGRASIGA
+447 TRGGRASIGA

-479 QGRLLTRFLRGGER
+479 QGRLLSRFLRGGGSGR
-493 GDTRDRRQ
+493 ASDSRQ
-501 QLSRDLSEIDVTP
+501 QPVRDLSEIDVTP
-514 LLNVFYERKVE
+514 IRNVLYEREVE

-543 LGYGVIGLGVAKNED
+543 LGYGVIGLGVARNEE

-567 EELLTVS
+567 EELLAVS
-574 TLPILIVRPPSD
+574 TLPILIVRPPGD

-596 VPASAR
+596 VPAAAR
-602 STTRMACE
+602 PTTRMACE
-610 VAFSISSQLGT
+610 VAFSISAQLGT
-621 QVTLAHIIEEKPA
+621 QVTLAYIVEEKSA
-634 RGAKKRSGS
+634 AGSRRRSTS
-643 ERASAGFLFPDL
+643 ERSPAGFLFPDL
-655 RFHHG
+655 RSQQRA
-660 GRRRSAD
+660 RRRSAARG
-667 SKSATAGHREVHQGE
+667 SSTAREVQQGE
-682 EILDKTLMLAQEM
+682 EILEKTLMLAQEM
-695 GVEARSVVHHSSTA
+695 GVEANRVVHHAATA

-714 EVGETEEADLI
+714 AAGEAEEADLI
-725 ILGAQLRRVN
+725 ILGTQLRRVN
-735 NRLFLGHT
+735 NRLFLGT
-743 TEQVL
+743 TAEQVL
-748 QESPNTV
+748 QESPATV
-755 VVVLTP
+755 AVVLTP